1 MKKNRLLVVFAALLN
16 VLGMWADG
24 ANLKLHF
31 NFENATGGNVKEVI
45 SGGNIVGTLM
55 NNAKV
60 ETMGK
65 YHVLNLGSENGYF
78 DMGEGTGKVLAGC
91 SDFSISMYYY
101 VNATQDITG
110 LGNFLFTFSN
120 NPACTQTEGCYYFYT
135 LNTQRVGSSAAGYG
149 SEKSVNA
156 TQVSP
161 KGNWVNVVYVQKGT
175 EGTLYVNGQKKA
187 SATSN
192 KISEIF
198 GTEAPKYN
206 WIGRSPFDNDVYLK
220 NTKVADIRIYDG
232 ALTGSEV
239 TQLALAADDYDNEF
253 RHGTQGNLTTLNT
266 TLKEA
271 STLINGD
278 ISIYTADA
286 VAMLSDTYEL
296 IKAKSEK
303 ETLSQFVIDEYVADL
318 KAAIQN
324 VKATQGMIF
333 TDTELMPAY
342 DSSRGFRHPGGLHT
356 NADFE
361 RIKAQLAAGNEKVTK
376 AYNILKNAE
385 FAQPTCATWP
395 VETIIRGGSSG
406 QNYINAARGATIAYQ
421 NALRWKIEGNEACAK
436 HAVDVLMAWAN
447 TCKGIGG
454 DSNFALA
461 GGLYGY
467 EFAQA
472 AELMRDYEG
481 WKAKDFETFKR
492 WMLDLW
498 YPTIMR
504 FQRSRND
511 TWRNWRYDATHGG
524 QRPGHYWSNWG
535 LCNTLALM
543 SVGILCNDVF
553 IYNQAMSYYKYDQ
566 AELAKANYPWPWA
579 PENTE
584 TDKYNGGLNE
594 YIDNLVPHVAEY
606 AGETGAYGKVG
617 QMQETGRDQGHAQ
630 MAAGLAV
637 DICQTAW
644 NQGDDLYS
652 YHDNRIA
659 AGLEF
664 QAAYNFDGRDDLPW
678 VNYHY
683 TDCHSAWHQAWVQ
696 GGPNGG
702 SRGEM
707 RPYWARVI
715 GHYEGVKGVK
725 MPFSEIALEKMGIDG
740 GPTGAVS
747 GPYDHM
753 GYSVLTCTYD
763 GIADEQHRPTL
774 LTPKM
779 EYDGKI
785 IDHNELGGL
794 ENNYIINVNTALPK
808 GKTVKLMPQL
818 PEGVVDTGNWSWNT
832 GETTKDITV
841 TTDKSFIYRAT
852 YTNENGIKS
861 EQMFSIAVNADCT
874 PTTISSSIY
883 CNDTWVGATEAVVP
897 CGSNVTLNVAGASGW
912 GDGKWSTGQ
921 TGTSITLS
929 SLISDK
935 EIKGQFINQ
944 GGLAQTITFRI
955 HVKGLQPCALLNNR
969 LVSDSLDL
977 IVNQGDALV
986 LYANAPENI
995 VNVKYTWSN
1004 GTEGKYLDLTEG
1016 LTSGDYT
1023 LYITGENFDQ
1033 KLTYHVMVMNENY
1046 VVLEAG
1052 KYAIYDVE
1060 NDAYLTYKNQGETMP
1075 SFTPLVKEDGHYD
1088 ASQVWIAEVKGATTK
1103 TPKYNFSC
1111 LIGGNTPYLNAT
1123 KMAKKAYFPY
1133 YIRGLIGSDHVAVR
1147 TLTKEEYWKAN
1158 ENGVLET
1165 KGTAGLTQFPFVFI
1179 PVKDEELPTGI
1190 TNIGVSEKGEN
1201 INTQY
1206 YTVSGVQ
1213 TNGKTKGVYIQKST
1227 DNTGKVIIKKVIK
1240 R

>member
-1 MKKNRLLVVFAALLN
+1 MKRFRLLLMFVALLN
-16 VLGMWADG
+16 ALGIWAEE

-31 NFENATGGNVKEVI
+31 NFENATGNAVPEAV
-45 SGGNIVGTLM
+45 SGGTLKGTLQ

-60 ETMGK
+60 EKMGK
-65 YHVLNLGSENGYF
+65 YHVLNLGSANGYF
-78 DMGEGTGKVLAGC
+78 DMGAGAGKVIAGC
-91 SDFSISMYYY
+91 TNFTISMYYY
-101 VNATQDITG
+101 VNANQDISG
-110 LGNFLFTFSN
+110 LGNFLFTFS
-120 NPACTQTEGCYYFYT
+120 TQETCSSDAGCYYFYA
-135 LNTQRVGSSAAGYG
+135 LNTQRFAASQAGYG
-149 SEKSVNA
+149 SESSVNA
-156 TQVSP
+156 NVVSA
-161 KGNWVNVVYVQKGT
+161 KGRWVSVVYVLDGSN
-175 EGTLYVNGQKKA
+175 GTLYVDGQKMLTAPMPKGNE
-187 SATSN
+187 TFSN
-192 KISEIF
+192 
-198 GTEAPKYN
+198 TAPVYN
-206 WIGRSPFDNDVYLK
+206 WIGRSPFAGDAYLA
-220 NTKVADIRIYDG
+220 NTKVADIRIYDK
-232 ALTGSEV
+232 ALTGGEV
-239 TQLALAADDYDNEF
+239 TRLALTADDYDNEF
-253 RHGTQGNLTTLNT
+253 RHGTQGDLTKLNT
-266 TLKEA
+266 TLEEA
-271 STLINGD
+271 STIIKGD

-286 VAMLSDTYEL
+286 VAILSDTYEF

-303 ETLSQFVIDEYVADL
+303 ETLSQFMIDEYVEVL
-318 KAAIQN
+318 KTTIQN
-324 VKATQGMIF
+324 VKATEGLVF

-342 DSSRGFRHPGGLHT
+342 DSNRGFRHPGGLHT

-395 VETIIRGGSSG
+395 VETIIRGGGSG

-511 TWRNWRYDATHGG
+511 TWRNWRYDASHGG

-543 SVGILCNDVF
+543 SVGILCDDVF

-664 QAAYNFDGRDDLPW
+664 HAAYNFDGREDLPW

-696 GGPNGG
+696 EGPNGG
-702 SRGEM
+702 SRGEI

-818 PEGVVDTGNWSWNT
+818 PEGVVDTGKWNWNT

-841 TTDKSFIYRAT
+841 TTDKSFIYRAI

-874 PTTISSSIY
+874 PTTVSSSIY
-883 CNDTWVGATEAVVP
+883 CNDTWVGTTEATVP
-897 CGSNVTLNVAGASGW
+897 CGSNVTLNIAGASGW

-969 LVSDSLDL
+969 LVTDSLSL
-977 IVNQGDALV
+977 TANSNDALV
-986 LYANAPENI
+986 LYAKVPSTI
-995 VNVKYTWSN
+995 VNAKYEWSN
-1004 GTEGKYLDLTEG
+1004 GCTSKYLDLGEG
-1016 LTSGDYT
+1016 LESGDYT
-1023 LYITGENFDQ
+1023 LRVTGEGFDESM
-1033 KLTYHVMVMNENY
+1033 TFHVMVIDEKFVN
-1046 VVLEAG
+1046 LSAG
-1052 KYAIYDVE
+1052 NYAIHDWE
-1060 NDAYLTYKNQGETMP
+1060 NDTYLTYEEGMTMP
-1075 SFTPLVKEDGHYD
+1075 KFESLKGEIDKYD
-1088 ASQVWIAEVKGATTK
+1088 NTQVWKVEPKVSSAYV
-1103 TPKYNFSC
+1103 KYNFIS
-1111 LIGGNTPYLNAT
+1111 LVGGSSPYLNAT
-1123 KMAKKAYFPY
+1123 KMQAKAYLPF
-1133 YIRGLIGSDHVAVR
+1133 YIRGLIGSNHVAIR
-1147 TLTKEEYWKAN
+1147 TLKKEEYWKVN
-1158 ENGVLET
+1158 EQGELNT
-1165 KGTAGLTQFPFVFI
+1165 KGQSGLSVFPFEFI
-1179 PVKDEELPTGI
+1179 PVKEGQI
-1190 TNIGVSEKGEN
+1190 TNGIQDVMDDMNAENVEYFTVAGV
-1201 INTQY
+1201 
-1206 YTVSGVQ
+1206 
-1213 TNGKTKGVYIQKST
+1213 KTDAKAPGVYLKKYTTRS
-1227 DNTGKVIIKKVIK
+1227 GKVVTKKYSK
-1240 R
+1240 

>member
-1 MKKNRLLVVFAALLN
+1 MKRFRLLLMFVALLN
-16 VLGMWADG
+16 ALGIWAEE

-31 NFENATGGNVKEVI
+31 NFENATGNAVPEAV
-45 SGGNIVGTLM
+45 SGGTLKGTLQ

-60 ETMGK
+60 EKMGK
-65 YHVLNLGSENGYF
+65 YHVLNLGSANGYF
-78 DMGEGTGKVLAGC
+78 DMGAGAGKVMAEC
-91 SDFSISMYYY
+91 TNFTISMYYY
-101 VNATQDITG
+101 VNASQDISG
-110 LGNFLFTFSN
+110 LGNFLFTFS
-120 NPACTQTEGCYYFYT
+120 TQETCSSDAGCYYFYA
-135 LNTQRVGSSAAGYG
+135 LNTQRFAASQAGYG
-149 SEKSVNA
+149 SESSVNA
-156 TQVSP
+156 NVVSA
-161 KGNWVNVVYVQKGT
+161 KGRWVSVVYVLDGSN
-175 EGTLYVNGQKKA
+175 GTLYVDGQKMLTAPMPKGNE
-187 SATSN
+187 TFSN
-192 KISEIF
+192 
-198 GTEAPKYN
+198 TAPVYN
-206 WIGRSPFDNDVYLK
+206 WIGRSPFAGDAYLA
-220 NTKVADIRIYDG
+220 NTKVADIRIYDK
-232 ALTGSEV
+232 ALTGGEV
-239 TQLALAADDYDNEF
+239 TRLALTADDYDNEF
-253 RHGTQGNLTTLNT
+253 RHGTQGDLTKLNT
-266 TLKEA
+266 TLEEA
-271 STLINGD
+271 STIIKGD

-286 VAMLSDTYEL
+286 VAILSDTYEF

-303 ETLSQFVIDEYVADL
+303 ETLSQFMIDEYVEVL
-318 KAAIQN
+318 KTTIQN
-324 VKATQGMIF
+324 VKATEGLVF

-342 DSSRGFRHPGGLHT
+342 DSNRGFRHPGGLHT

-395 VETIIRGGSSG
+395 VETIIRGGGSG

-511 TWRNWRYDATHGG
+511 TWRNWRYDASHGG

-543 SVGILCNDVF
+543 SVGILCDDVF

-664 QAAYNFDGRDDLPW
+664 QAAYNFDGREDLPW
-678 VNYHY
+678 ANYHY

-696 GGPNGG
+696 EGPNGG
-702 SRGEM
+702 SRGEI

-763 GIADEQHRPTL
+763 GLADEQHRPTL

-818 PEGVVDTGNWSWNT
+818 PEGVVDTGKWNWNT
-832 GETTKDITV
+832 GETTKDITI
-841 TTDKSFIYRAT
+841 TTDKSFIYRAI

-874 PTTISSSIY
+874 PTTVSSSIY
-883 CNDTWVGATEAVVP
+883 SNDIWVGTTEATVP

-969 LVSDSLDL
+969 LVTDSLSL
-977 IVNQGDALV
+977 MANSNDALV
-986 LYANAPENI
+986 LYAKVPSTI
-995 VNVKYTWSN
+995 VNAKYEWSN
-1004 GTEGKYLDLTEG
+1004 GCTSKYLDLGEG
-1016 LTSGDYT
+1016 LESGDYT
-1023 LYITGENFDQ
+1023 LRVTGEGYDVSMTF
-1033 KLTYHVMVMNENY
+1033 HVLVIDEKFVN
-1046 VVLEAG
+1046 LSAG
-1052 KYAIYDVE
+1052 NYAIHNWE
-1060 NDAYLTYKNQGETMP
+1060 NDTYLTYEEGMTMP
-1075 SFTPLVKEDGHYD
+1075 KFESLKGEIDKYD
-1088 ASQVWIAEVKGATTK
+1088 NTQVWKVEPKVSSAYV
-1103 TPKYNFSC
+1103 KYNFIS
-1111 LIGGNTPYLNAT
+1111 LVGGSTPYLNAT
-1123 KMAKKAYFPY
+1123 KMQAKAYQPF
-1133 YIRGLIGSDHVAVR
+1133 YIRGLIGSNHVAIR
-1147 TLTKEEYWKAN
+1147 TLKKEEYWKVN
-1158 ENGVLET
+1158 EQGELNT
-1165 KGTAGLTQFPFVFI
+1165 KGQSGLSVFPFEFI
-1179 PVKDEELPTGI
+1179 PVKDGQI
-1190 TNIGVSEKGEN
+1190 TNGIQDVMDDMNAENVEYFTVAGV
-1201 INTQY
+1201 
-1206 YTVSGVQ
+1206 
-1213 TNGKTKGVYIQKST
+1213 KTDAKAPGVYLKKYTTRS
-1227 DNTGKVIIKKVIK
+1227 GKVITKKYSK
-1240 R
+1240 

>member
-1 MKKNRLLVVFAALLN
+1 MKRFRLLLMFVALLN
-16 VLGMWADG
+16 ALGIWAEE

-31 NFENATGGNVKEVI
+31 NFENATGNAVPEAV
-45 SGGNIVGTLM
+45 SGGTLKGTLQ

-60 ETMGK
+60 EKMGK
-65 YHVLNLGSENGYF
+65 YHVLNLGSANGYF
-78 DMGEGTGKVLAGC
+78 DMGAGAGKVMAGC
-91 SDFSISMYYY
+91 TNFTISMYYY
-101 VNATQDITG
+101 VNANQNISG
-110 LGNFLFTFSN
+110 LGNFLFTFS
-120 NPACTQTEGCYYFYT
+120 TQETCSSSAGCYYFYA
-135 LNTQRVGSSAAGYG
+135 LNTQRFAASQAGYG
-149 SEKSVNA
+149 SESSVNA
-156 TQVSP
+156 NVVSA
-161 KGNWVNVVYVQKGT
+161 KGRWVSVVYVLDGNN
-175 EGTLYVNGQKKA
+175 GTLYVDGQKML
-187 SATSN
+187 T
-192 KISEIF
+192 
-198 GTEAPKYN
+198 APMPKGNETFSDTAPVYN
-206 WIGRSPFDNDVYLK
+206 WIGRSPFAGDAYLA
-220 NTKVADIRIYDG
+220 NTKVADIRIYDK
-232 ALTGSEV
+232 ALTGGEV
-239 TQLALAADDYDNEF
+239 TRLALTADDYDNEF
-253 RHGTQGNLTTLNT
+253 RHGTQGDLTKLNT
-266 TLKEA
+266 TLEEA
-271 STLINGD
+271 STIIKGD

-286 VAMLSDTYEL
+286 VAILSDTYEF

-303 ETLSQFVIDEYVADL
+303 ETLSQFMIDEYVEVL
-318 KAAIQN
+318 KTTIQN
-324 VKATQGMIF
+324 VKATEGLVF

-342 DSSRGFRHPGGLHT
+342 DSNRGFRHPGGLHT

-395 VETIIRGGSSG
+395 VETIIRGGGSG

-511 TWRNWRYDATHGG
+511 TWRNWRYDASHGG

-543 SVGILCNDVF
+543 SVGILCDDVF

-664 QAAYNFDGRDDLPW
+664 QAAYNFDGREDLPW
-678 VNYHY
+678 ANYHY

-696 GGPNGG
+696 EGPNGG
-702 SRGEM
+702 SRGEI

-818 PEGVVDTGNWSWNT
+818 PEGVVDTGKWNWNT

-841 TTDKSFIYRAT
+841 TTDKSFIYRAI

-874 PTTISSSIY
+874 PTTVSSSIY
-883 CNDTWVGATEAVVP
+883 SNDTWVGTTEATVP

-935 EIKGQFINQ
+935 EIKGQFITQ

-969 LVSDSLDL
+969 LVTDSLSL
-977 IVNQGDALV
+977 MANSNDALV
-986 LYANAPENI
+986 LYAKVPSTI
-995 VNVKYTWSN
+995 VNAKYEWSN
-1004 GTEGKYLDLTEG
+1004 GCTSKYLDLGEG
-1016 LTSGDYT
+1016 LKSGDYT
-1023 LYITGENFDQ
+1023 LRVIGEGFDESM
-1033 KLTYHVMVMNENY
+1033 TFHVLVIDEKFVN
-1046 VVLEAG
+1046 LSAG
-1052 KYAIYDVE
+1052 NYAIHDWE
-1060 NDAYLTYKNQGETMP
+1060 NDTYLTYEEGMTMP
-1075 SFTPLVKEDGHYD
+1075 KFESLKGEIDKYD
-1088 ASQVWIAEVKGATTK
+1088 NTQVWKVEPKVSSAYV
-1103 TPKYNFSC
+1103 KYNFIS
-1111 LIGGNTPYLNAT
+1111 LVGGSTPYLNAT
-1123 KMAKKAYFPY
+1123 KMQAKAYQPF
-1133 YIRGLIGSDHVAVR
+1133 YIRGLIGSNHVAIR
-1147 TLTKEEYWKAN
+1147 TLKKEEYWKVN
-1158 ENGVLET
+1158 EQGELNT
-1165 KGTAGLTQFPFVFI
+1165 KGQSGLSVFPFEFI
-1179 PVKDEELPTGI
+1179 PVKEGQI
-1190 TNIGVSEKGEN
+1190 TNGIQDVMDDMNAENVEYFTVAGV
-1201 INTQY
+1201 
-1206 YTVSGVQ
+1206 
-1213 TNGKTKGVYIQKST
+1213 KTDAKAPGVYLKKYTTRS
-1227 DNTGKVIIKKVIK
+1227 GKVITKKYSK
-1240 R
+1240 

>member
-1 MKKNRLLVVFAALLN
+1 MKRFRLLLMFVALLN
-16 VLGMWADG
+16 ALGIWAEE

-31 NFENATGGNVKEVI
+31 NFENATGNAVPEAV
-45 SGGNIVGTLM
+45 SGGTLKGTLQ

-60 ETMGK
+60 EKMGK
-65 YHVLNLGSENGYF
+65 YHVLNLGSANGYF
-78 DMGEGTGKVLAGC
+78 DMGAGAGKVMAGC
-91 SDFSISMYYY
+91 TNFTISMYYY
-101 VNATQDITG
+101 VNANQNISG
-110 LGNFLFTFSN
+110 LGNFLFTFS
-120 NPACTQTEGCYYFYT
+120 TQETCSSDAGCYYFYA
-135 LNTQRVGSSAAGYG
+135 LNSQRFAASQAGYG
-149 SEKSVNA
+149 SESSVNA
-156 TQVSP
+156 NVVSA
-161 KGNWVNVVYVQKGT
+161 KGRWVSVVYVQDGSN
-175 EGTLYVNGQKKA
+175 GTLYVDGQKMLTAPMPKGNE
-187 SATSN
+187 TFSN
-192 KISEIF
+192 
-198 GTEAPKYN
+198 TAPVYN
-206 WIGRSPFDNDVYLK
+206 WIGRSPFAGDAYLA
-220 NTKVADIRIYDG
+220 NTMVADIRIYDK
-232 ALTGSEV
+232 ALTGGEV
-239 TQLALAADDYDNEF
+239 TRLALTADDYDNEF
-253 RHGTQGNLTTLNT
+253 RHGTQGDLTKLNT
-266 TLKEA
+266 TLEEA
-271 STLINGD
+271 STIIKGD

-286 VAMLSDTYEL
+286 VAILSDTYEF

-303 ETLSQFVIDEYVADL
+303 ETLSQFMIDEYVEVL
-318 KAAIQN
+318 KTTIQN
-324 VKATQGMIF
+324 VKATEGLVF

-342 DSSRGFRHPGGLHT
+342 DSNRGFRHPGGLHT

-395 VETIIRGGSSG
+395 VETIIRGGGSG

-447 TCKGIGG
+447 ICKGIGG

-511 TWRNWRYDATHGG
+511 TWRNWRYDASHGG

-543 SVGILCNDVF
+543 SVGILCDDVF

-566 AELAKANYPWPWA
+566 AELAKANYPWPWV

-664 QAAYNFDGRDDLPW
+664 QAAYNFDGREDLPW
-678 VNYHY
+678 ANYHY

-696 GGPNGG
+696 EGPNGG
-702 SRGEM
+702 SRGEI

-818 PEGVVDTGNWSWNT
+818 PEGVVDTGKWNWNT

-841 TTDKSFIYRAT
+841 TTDKSFIYRAI

-874 PTTISSSIY
+874 PTTVSSSIY
-883 CNDTWVGATEAVVP
+883 SNDTWVGTTEATVP

-969 LVSDSLDL
+969 LVTDSLSL
-977 IVNQGDALV
+977 TANSNDALV
-986 LYANAPENI
+986 LYAKVPSTI
-995 VNVKYTWSN
+995 VNAKYEWSN
-1004 GTEGKYLDLTEG
+1004 GCTSKYLDLGEG
-1016 LTSGDYT
+1016 LESGDYT
-1023 LYITGENFDQ
+1023 LRVTGEGFDESM
-1033 KLTYHVMVMNENY
+1033 TFHVLVIDEKFVN
-1046 VVLEAG
+1046 LSAG
-1052 KYAIYDVE
+1052 NYAIHDWE
-1060 NDAYLTYKNQGETMP
+1060 NDTYLTYEEGMTMP
-1075 SFTPLVKEDGHYD
+1075 KFESLKGEIDKYD
-1088 ASQVWIAEVKGATTK
+1088 NTQVWKVEPKVSSAYV
-1103 TPKYNFSC
+1103 KYNFIS
-1111 LIGGNTPYLNAT
+1111 LLGGSTPYLNAT
-1123 KMAKKAYFPY
+1123 KMQAKAYQPF
-1133 YIRGLIGSDHVAVR
+1133 YIRGLIGSNHVAIR
-1147 TLTKEEYWKAN
+1147 TLKKEEYWKVN
-1158 ENGVLET
+1158 EQGELNT
-1165 KGTAGLTQFPFVFI
+1165 KGQSGLSVFPFEFI
-1179 PVKDEELPTGI
+1179 PVKEGQI
-1190 TNIGVSEKGEN
+1190 TNGIQDVMDDMNAENVEYFTVAGV
-1201 INTQY
+1201 
-1206 YTVSGVQ
+1206 
-1213 TNGKTKGVYIQKST
+1213 KTDAKAPGVYLKKYTTRS
-1227 DNTGKVIIKKVIK
+1227 GKVVTKKYSK
-1240 R
+1240 

>member
-1 MKKNRLLVVFAALLN
+1 MKRFRLLLMFVALLN
-16 VLGMWADG
+16 ALGIWAEE

-31 NFENATGGNVKEVI
+31 NFENATGNAVPEAV
-45 SGGNIVGTLM
+45 SGETLKGTLQ

-60 ETMGK
+60 EKMGK
-65 YHVLNLGSENGYF
+65 YHVLNLGSANGYF
-78 DMGEGTGKVLAGC
+78 DMGAGAGKVIAGC
-91 SDFSISMYYY
+91 TNFTISMYYY
-101 VNATQDITG
+101 VNANQDISG
-110 LGNFLFTFSN
+110 LGNFLFTFS
-120 NPACTQTEGCYYFYT
+120 TQETCSSDAGCYYFYA
-135 LNTQRVGSSAAGYG
+135 LNTQRFAASQAGYG
-149 SEKSVNA
+149 SESSVNA
-156 TQVSP
+156 
-161 KGNWVNVVYVQKGT
+161 NVVSAKGRWVSVVCVLDGNN
-175 EGTLYVNGQKKA
+175 GTLYVDGQKMLTAPMPKGNE
-187 SATSN
+187 TFSN
-192 KISEIF
+192 
-198 GTEAPKYN
+198 TAPVYN
-206 WIGRSPFDNDVYLK
+206 WIGRSPFAGDAYLA
-220 NTKVADIRIYDG
+220 NTMVADIRIYDK
-232 ALTGSEV
+232 ALTGGEV
-239 TQLALAADDYDNEF
+239 TRLALTADDYDKEF
-253 RHGTQGNLTTLNT
+253 RHGTQGDLTKLNT
-266 TLKEA
+266 TLEEA
-271 STLINGD
+271 STIIKGD

-286 VAMLSDTYEL
+286 VAILSNTYEF

-303 ETLSQFVIDEYVADL
+303 ETLSQFMIDEYVEVL
-318 KAAIQN
+318 KTTIQN
-324 VKATQGMIF
+324 VKATEGLVF

-342 DSSRGFRHPGGLHT
+342 DSNRGFRHPGGLHT

-395 VETIIRGGSSG
+395 VETIIRGGGSG

-511 TWRNWRYDATHGG
+511 TWRNWRYDASHGG

-543 SVGILCNDVF
+543 SVGILCDDVF

-566 AELAKANYPWPWA
+566 AVLAKANYPWPWA

-630 MAAGLAV
+630 MVAGLAV

-664 QAAYNFDGRDDLPW
+664 QAAYNFDGREDLPW

-696 GGPNGG
+696 EGPNGG
-702 SRGEM
+702 SRGEI

-818 PEGVVDTGNWSWNT
+818 PEGVVDTGKWNWNT

-841 TTDKSFIYRAT
+841 TTDKSFIYRAI

-874 PTTISSSIY
+874 PTTVSSSIY
-883 CNDTWVGATEAVVP
+883 CNDTWVGTTEATVP
-897 CGSNVTLNVAGASGW
+897 CGSNVTLNIAGASGW

-969 LVSDSLDL
+969 LVTDSLSL
-977 IVNQGDALV
+977 TANSNDALV
-986 LYANAPENI
+986 LYAKVPSTI
-995 VNVKYTWSN
+995 VNAKYEWSN
-1004 GTEGKYLDLTEG
+1004 GCTSKYLDLGEG
-1016 LTSGDYT
+1016 LESGDYT
-1023 LYITGENFDQ
+1023 LRVTGEGFDESM
-1033 KLTYHVMVMNENY
+1033 TFHVMVIDEKFVN
-1046 VVLEAG
+1046 LSAG
-1052 KYAIYDVE
+1052 NYAIHDWE
-1060 NDAYLTYKNQGETMP
+1060 NDTYLTYEEGMTMP
-1075 SFTPLVKEDGHYD
+1075 KFESLKGEIDKYD
-1088 ASQVWIAEVKGATTK
+1088 NTQVWKVEPKVSSAYV
-1103 TPKYNFSC
+1103 KYNFIS
-1111 LIGGNTPYLNAT
+1111 LVGGSSPYLNAT
-1123 KMAKKAYFPY
+1123 KMQAKAYLPF
-1133 YIRGLIGSDHVAVR
+1133 YIRGLIGSNHVAIR
-1147 TLTKEEYWKAN
+1147 TLKKEEYWKVN
-1158 ENGVLET
+1158 EQGELNT
-1165 KGTAGLTQFPFVFI
+1165 KGQSGLSVFPFEFI
-1179 PVKDEELPTGI
+1179 PVKEGQI
-1190 TNIGVSEKGEN
+1190 TNGIQDVMDDMNAENVEYFTVAGV
-1201 INTQY
+1201 
-1206 YTVSGVQ
+1206 
-1213 TNGKTKGVYIQKST
+1213 KTDAKAPGVYLKKYTTRS
-1227 DNTGKVIIKKVIK
+1227 GKVVTKKYSK
-1240 R
+1240 

>member
-1 MKKNRLLVVFAALLN
+1 MKRIRLLTTFIALLY
-16 VLGMWADG
+16 VLGINADG
-24 ANLKLHF
+24 ASLKLRF
-31 NFENATGGNVKEVI
+31 NFEDVTDGNVKESI
-45 SGGNIVGTLM
+45 SKGSIVGSLK
-55 NNAKV
+55 NNAQV

-65 YHVLNLGSENGYF
+65 YHVLNLGSTNGYF
-78 DMGEGTGKVLAGC
+78 DMGEETGKVLAGC
-91 SDFSISMYYY
+91 NDFSISMYYY
-101 VNATQDITG
+101 VNANQDITG

-120 NPACTQTEGCYYFYT
+120 QEVCSQTEGKYYFYT
-135 LNTQRVGSSAAGYG
+135 LNTQRLGSSTAGYG
-149 SEKSVNA
+149 SEKSVNTERA
-156 TQVSP
+156 SL
-161 KGNWVNVVYVQKGT
+161 KGNWVNIIYVQKGA
-175 EGTLYVNGQKKA
+175 EGYLYVNGVKT
-187 SATSN
+187 ATATN
-192 KISEIF
+192 NTISDVF

-206 WIGRSPFDNDVYLK
+206 WIGRSPFANDVYLG
-220 NTKVADIRIYDG
+220 NTKVADICIYDG

-239 TQLALAADDYDNEF
+239 TKLAINADDYENEF
-253 RHGTQGNLTTLNT
+253 RHGIEGDLTKLNETLQEAANL
-266 TLKEA
+266 LK
-271 STLINGD
+271 GD

-286 VAMLSDTYEL
+286 IAMLSDTYEL
-296 IKAKSEK
+296 IKEKSEK
-303 ETLSQFVIDEYVADL
+303 EVLSQFIIDEYNNDL
-318 KAAIQN
+318 KTAIQN
-324 VKATQGMIF
+324 VLTTKGLVF
-333 TDTELMPAY
+333 EDTELMPAY
-342 DSSRGFRHPGGLHT
+342 DSNRGFRHPGGLHT

-361 RIKAQLAAGNEKVTK
+361 RIKAQLAAGNEKVTA

-385 FAQPTCATWP
+385 FAQPTTATWP
-395 VETIIRGGSSG
+395 VETIIRGGNSG

-436 HAVDVLMAWAN
+436 HAVSVLMAWAN

-481 WKAKDFETFKR
+481 WKTKDFEKFKR

-511 TWRNWRYDATHGG
+511 TWRNWRYDASHGG

-543 SVGILCNDVF
+543 SVGILCDDVF

-566 AELAKANYPWPWA
+566 AELAKSNYPWPWA

-594 YIDNLVPHVAEY
+594 YIDNLVPNVAEY
-606 AGETGAYGKVG
+606 ADETGAYGKVG

-664 QAAYNFDGRDDLPW
+664 QAAYNFDNRDDLPW
-678 VNYHY
+678 ANYHY

-702 SRGEM
+702 SRGEI

-740 GPTGAVS
+740 GPSGGTSGA
-747 GPYDHM
+747 YDHM

-763 GIADEQHRPTL
+763 AIADEQHKPTL

-785 IDHNELGGL
+785 IAHNELGGL
-794 ENNYIINVNTALPK
+794 ENNYVINVNTALPH
-808 GKTVKLMPQL
+808 GKIVKLMPQL
-818 PEGVVDTGNWSWNT
+818 PDGTTDSGNWQWNT

-841 TTDKSFIYRAT
+841 TTDKSYIYRAT

-874 PTTISSSIY
+874 PTTTNSSIY
-883 CNDTWVGATEAVVP
+883 CNGVWVGEKEATVA
-897 CGSNVTLNVAGASGW
+897 CGSDVTLNIGGASGW
-912 GDGKWSTGQ
+912 GEGKWSTGQ

-929 SLISDK
+929 SITSER

-944 GGLAQTITFRI
+944 GGLAQTVTFRI
-955 HVKGLQPCALLNNR
+955 HVKGLEPYAILNNR
-969 LVSDSLDL
+969 LISDSLD
-977 IVNQGDALV
+977 IIAKQGDNLV

-995 VNVKYTWSN
+995 VNAKYSWGN
-1004 GTEGKYLDLTEG
+1004 GCNSKYLNLGEG
-1016 LTSGDYT
+1016 LTTGDYT
-1023 LYITGENFDQ
+1023 LHITGENFEQ
-1033 KLTYHVMVMNENY
+1033 SLTYHVSVIDENY
-1046 VVLEAG
+1046 VNIPAG
-1052 KYAIYDVE
+1052 NYAIYDVAT
-1060 NDAYLTYKNQGETMP
+1060 DTYLTCENEDAKFTSLKSEEGKYET
-1075 SFTPLVKEDGHYD
+1075 T
-1088 ASQVWIAEVKGATTK
+1088 QVWKLDPKARGTNI
-1103 TPKYNFSC
+1103 KYNFIS
-1111 LIGGNTPYLNAT
+1111 LAGGEKTYLAVT
-1123 KMAKKAYFPY
+1123 SKMASKTYYPY
-1133 YIRGLIGSDHVAVR
+1133 YIRGLIGSNHVAIGSSS
-1147 TLTKEEYWKAN
+1147 KEEYWDVN
-1158 ENGVLET
+1158 ENGVLNA
-1165 KGTAGLTQFPFVFI
+1165 KGHIGLTEFPLVII
-1179 PVKDEELPTGI
+1179 PVKDENIVTGI
-1190 TNIGVSEKGEN
+1190 SQKESEKDITNTEYYN
-1201 INTQY
+1201 IA
-1206 YTVSGVQ
+1206 GL
-1213 TNGKTKGVYIQKST
+1213 KTSKVTDIYLQKTT
-1227 DNTGKVIIKKVIK
+1227 DSTGKVIVKKLIK

>member
-1 MKKNRLLVVFAALLN
+1 MKRFRLLLMFVALLN
-16 VLGMWADG
+16 ALGIWAEE

-31 NFENATGGNVKEVI
+31 NFENATGNAVPEAV
-45 SGGNIVGTLM
+45 SGGTLKGTLQ

-60 ETMGK
+60 EKMGK
-65 YHVLNLGSENGYF
+65 YHVLNLGSANGYF
-78 DMGEGTGKVLAGC
+78 DMGAGAGKVIAGC
-91 SDFSISMYYY
+91 TNFTISMYYY
-101 VNATQDITG
+101 VNANQDISG
-110 LGNFLFTFSN
+110 LGNFLFTFS
-120 NPACTQTEGCYYFYT
+120 TQETCSSDAGCYYFYA
-135 LNTQRVGSSAAGYG
+135 LNSQRFAASQAGYG
-149 SEKSVNA
+149 SESSVNA
-156 TQVSP
+156 NVVSA
-161 KGNWVNVVYVQKGT
+161 KGRWVSVVYVLDGSN
-175 EGTLYVNGQKKA
+175 GTLYVDGQKMLTAPMPKGNE
-187 SATSN
+187 TFSN
-192 KISEIF
+192 
-198 GTEAPKYN
+198 TAPVYN
-206 WIGRSPFDNDVYLK
+206 WIGRSPFAGDAYLA
-220 NTKVADIRIYDG
+220 NTKVADIRIYDK
-232 ALTGSEV
+232 ALTGGEV
-239 TQLALAADDYDNEF
+239 TRLALTADDYDNEF
-253 RHGTQGNLTTLNT
+253 RHGTQGDLTKLNT
-266 TLKEA
+266 TLEEA
-271 STLINGD
+271 STIIKGD

-286 VAMLSDTYEL
+286 VAILSDTYEF

-303 ETLSQFVIDEYVADL
+303 ETLSQFMIDEYVEVL
-318 KAAIQN
+318 KTTIQN
-324 VKATQGMIF
+324 VKATEGLVF

-342 DSSRGFRHPGGLHT
+342 DSNRGFRHPGGLHT

-395 VETIIRGGSSG
+395 VETIIRGGGSG

-447 TCKGIGG
+447 ICKGIGG

-511 TWRNWRYDATHGG
+511 TWRNWRYDASHGG

-543 SVGILCNDVF
+543 SVGILCDDVF

-664 QAAYNFDGRDDLPW
+664 QAAYNFDGREDLPW
-678 VNYHY
+678 ANYHY

-696 GGPNGG
+696 EGPNGG
-702 SRGEM
+702 SRGEI

-818 PEGVVDTGNWSWNT
+818 PEGVVDTGKWNWNT

-841 TTDKSFIYRAT
+841 TTDKSFIYRAI

-874 PTTISSSIY
+874 PTTVSSSIY
-883 CNDTWVGATEAVVP
+883 SNDIWVGTTEATVP

-969 LVSDSLDL
+969 LVTDSLSL
-977 IVNQGDALV
+977 TANSNDALV
-986 LYANAPENI
+986 LYAKVPSTI
-995 VNVKYTWSN
+995 VNAKYEWSN
-1004 GTEGKYLDLTEG
+1004 GCTSKYLDLGEG
-1016 LTSGDYT
+1016 LESGDYT
-1023 LYITGENFDQ
+1023 LRVTGEGFDESM
-1033 KLTYHVMVMNENY
+1033 TFHVLVIDEKFVN
-1046 VVLEAG
+1046 LSAG
-1052 KYAIYDVE
+1052 NYAIHDWE
-1060 NDAYLTYKNQGETMP
+1060 NDTYLTYEEGMTMP
-1075 SFTPLVKEDGHYD
+1075 KFESLKGEIDKYD
-1088 ASQVWIAEVKGATTK
+1088 NTQVWKVEPKVSSAYV
-1103 TPKYNFSC
+1103 KYNFIS
-1111 LIGGNTPYLNAT
+1111 LVGGSTPYLNAT
-1123 KMAKKAYFPY
+1123 KMQAKAYQPF
-1133 YIRGLIGSDHVAVR
+1133 YIRGLIGSNHVAIR
-1147 TLTKEEYWKAN
+1147 TLKKEEYWKVSEQGELN
-1158 ENGVLET
+1158 T
-1165 KGTAGLTQFPFVFI
+1165 KGQSGLSVFPFEFI
-1179 PVKDEELPTGI
+1179 PVKDGQI
-1190 TNIGVSEKGEN
+1190 TNGIQDVMDDMNAENVEYFTVAGV
-1201 INTQY
+1201 
-1206 YTVSGVQ
+1206 
-1213 TNGKTKGVYIQKST
+1213 KTDAKAPGVYLKKYTTRS
-1227 DNTGKVIIKKVIK
+1227 GKVVTKKYSK
-1240 R
+1240 

>member
-1 MKKNRLLVVFAALLN
+1 MKRFRLLLMFVALLN
-16 VLGMWADG
+16 ALGIWAEE

-31 NFENATGGNVKEVI
+31 NFENATGNAVPEAV
-45 SGGNIVGTLM
+45 SGGTLKGTLQ

-60 ETMGK
+60 EKMGK
-65 YHVLNLGSENGYF
+65 YHVLNLGSANGYF
-78 DMGEGTGKVLAGC
+78 DMGAGAGKVIAGC
-91 SDFSISMYYY
+91 TNFTISMYYY
-101 VNATQDITG
+101 VNANQDISG
-110 LGNFLFTFSN
+110 LGNFLFTFS
-120 NPACTQTEGCYYFYT
+120 TQETCSSDAGCYYFYA
-135 LNTQRVGSSAAGYG
+135 LNTQRFAASQAGYG
-149 SEKSVNA
+149 SESSVNA
-156 TQVSP
+156 NVVSA
-161 KGNWVNVVYVQKGT
+161 KGRWVSVVYVLDGNN
-175 EGTLYVNGQKKA
+175 GTLYVDGQKMLTAPMPKGNE
-187 SATSN
+187 TFSN
-192 KISEIF
+192 
-198 GTEAPKYN
+198 TAPVYN
-206 WIGRSPFDNDVYLK
+206 WIGRSPFAGDVYLA
-220 NTKVADIRIYDG
+220 NTKVADIRIYDK
-232 ALTGSEV
+232 ALTGGEV
-239 TQLALAADDYDNEF
+239 TRLALTADDYDNEF
-253 RHGTQGNLTTLNT
+253 RHGTQGDLTKLNT
-266 TLKEA
+266 TLEEA
-271 STLINGD
+271 STIIKGD

-286 VAMLSDTYEL
+286 VAILSDTYEF

-303 ETLSQFVIDEYVADL
+303 ETLSQFMIDEYVEVL
-318 KAAIQN
+318 KTTIQN
-324 VKATQGMIF
+324 VKATEGLVF

-342 DSSRGFRHPGGLHT
+342 DSNRGFRHPGGLHT

-395 VETIIRGGSSG
+395 VETIIRGGGSG

-472 AELMRDYEG
+472 AELMRDYGG

-511 TWRNWRYDATHGG
+511 TWRNWRYDASHGG

-543 SVGILCNDVF
+543 SVGILCDDVF

-664 QAAYNFDGRDDLPW
+664 QAAYNFDGREDLPW
-678 VNYHY
+678 ANYHY

-696 GGPNGG
+696 EGPNGG
-702 SRGEM
+702 SRGEI

-818 PEGVVDTGNWSWNT
+818 PEGVVDTGKWNWNT

-841 TTDKSFIYRAT
+841 TTDKSFIYRAI

-874 PTTISSSIY
+874 PTTVSSSIY
-883 CNDTWVGATEAVVP
+883 SNDTWVGTTEATVP

-969 LVSDSLDL
+969 LVTDSLSL
-977 IVNQGDALV
+977 TANSNDALV
-986 LYANAPENI
+986 LYAKVPSTI
-995 VNVKYTWSN
+995 VNAKYEWSN
-1004 GTEGKYLDLTEG
+1004 GCTSKYLDLGEG
-1016 LTSGDYT
+1016 LESGDYT
-1023 LYITGENFDQ
+1023 LRVTGEGFDESM
-1033 KLTYHVMVMNENY
+1033 TFHVLVIDEKFVN
-1046 VVLEAG
+1046 LSAG
-1052 KYAIYDVE
+1052 NYAIHDWE
-1060 NDAYLTYKNQGETMP
+1060 NDTYLTYEEGMTMP
-1075 SFTPLVKEDGHYD
+1075 KFESLKGEIDKYD
-1088 ASQVWIAEVKGATTK
+1088 NTQVWKVEPKVSSAYV
-1103 TPKYNFSC
+1103 KYNFIS
-1111 LIGGNTPYLNAT
+1111 LVGGSTPYLNAT
-1123 KMAKKAYFPY
+1123 KMQAKAYQPF
-1133 YIRGLIGSDHVAVR
+1133 YIRGLIGSNHVAIR
-1147 TLTKEEYWKAN
+1147 TLKKEEYWKVS
-1158 ENGVLET
+1158 EQGELDT
-1165 KGTAGLTQFPFVFI
+1165 KGQSGLSVFPFEFI
-1179 PVKDEELPTGI
+1179 PVKEGQI
-1190 TNIGVSEKGEN
+1190 TNGIQDVMDDMNTENVEYFTVAGV
-1201 INTQY
+1201 
-1206 YTVSGVQ
+1206 
-1213 TNGKTKGVYIQKST
+1213 KTDAKAPGVYLKKYTTRS
-1227 DNTGKVIIKKVIK
+1227 GKVVTKKYSK
-1240 R
+1240 

>member
-1 MKKNRLLVVFAALLN
+1 MKRFRLLLMFVALLN
-16 VLGMWADG
+16 ALGIWAEE

-31 NFENATGGNVKEVI
+31 NFENATGNAVPEAV
-45 SGGNIVGTLM
+45 SGGTLKGTLQ

-60 ETMGK
+60 EKMGK
-65 YHVLNLGSENGYF
+65 YHVLNLGSANGYF
-78 DMGEGTGKVLAGC
+78 DMGAGAGKVMAGC
-91 SDFSISMYYY
+91 TNFTISMYYY
-101 VNATQDITG
+101 VNANQNISG
-110 LGNFLFTFSN
+110 LGNFLFTFS
-120 NPACTQTEGCYYFYT
+120 TQETCSSSAGCYYFYT
-135 LNTQRVGSSAAGYG
+135 LNSQRFAASQAGYG

-156 TQVSP
+156 NVVSA
-161 KGNWVNVVYVQKGT
+161 KGRWVSVVYVQDGSN
-175 EGTLYVNGQKKA
+175 GTLYVDGQKMLTAPMPKGNE
-187 SATSN
+187 TFSN
-192 KISEIF
+192 
-198 GTEAPKYN
+198 TAPVYN
-206 WIGRSPFDNDVYLK
+206 WIGRSPFAGDAYLA
-220 NTKVADIRIYDG
+220 NTMVADIRIYDK
-232 ALTGSEV
+232 ALTGGEV
-239 TQLALAADDYDNEF
+239 TRLALTADDYDNEF
-253 RHGTQGNLTTLNT
+253 RHGTQGDLTKLNT
-266 TLKEA
+266 TLEEA
-271 STLINGD
+271 STIIKGD

-286 VAMLSDTYEL
+286 VAILSDTYEF

-303 ETLSQFVIDEYVADL
+303 ETLSQFMIDEYVEVL
-318 KAAIQN
+318 KTTIQN
-324 VKATQGMIF
+324 VKATEGLVF

-342 DSSRGFRHPGGLHT
+342 DSNRGFRHPGGLHT

-395 VETIIRGGSSG
+395 VENIIRGGGSG

-511 TWRNWRYDATHGG
+511 TWRNWRYDASHGG

-543 SVGILCNDVF
+543 SVGILCDDVF

-664 QAAYNFDGRDDLPW
+664 QAAYNFDGREDLPW
-678 VNYHY
+678 ANYHY

-696 GGPNGG
+696 EGPNGG
-702 SRGEM
+702 SRGEI

-774 LTPKM
+774 LTPRM

-818 PEGVVDTGNWSWNT
+818 PEGVVDTGKWNWNT

-841 TTDKSFIYRAT
+841 TTDKSFIYRAI

-874 PTTISSSIY
+874 PTTVSSSIY
-883 CNDTWVGATEAVVP
+883 SNDIWVGTTEATVP

-969 LVSDSLDL
+969 LVTDSLSL
-977 IVNQGDALV
+977 TANSNDALV
-986 LYANAPENI
+986 LYAKVPSTI
-995 VNVKYTWSN
+995 VNAKYEWSN
-1004 GTEGKYLDLTEG
+1004 GCTSKYLDLGEG
-1016 LTSGDYT
+1016 LESGDYT
-1023 LYITGENFDQ
+1023 LRVTGEGFDESM
-1033 KLTYHVMVMNENY
+1033 TFHVLVIDEKFVN
-1046 VVLEAG
+1046 LSAG
-1052 KYAIYDVE
+1052 NYAIHDWE
-1060 NDAYLTYKNQGETMP
+1060 NDTYLTYEEGMTMP
-1075 SFTPLVKEDGHYD
+1075 KFESLKGEIDKYD
-1088 ASQVWIAEVKGATTK
+1088 NTQVWKVEPKVSSAYV
-1103 TPKYNFSC
+1103 KYNFIS
-1111 LIGGNTPYLNAT
+1111 LVGGSTPYLNAT
-1123 KMAKKAYFPY
+1123 KMQAKAYQPF
-1133 YIRGLIGSDHVAVR
+1133 YIRGLIGSNHVAIR
-1147 TLTKEEYWKAN
+1147 TLKKEEYWKVN
-1158 ENGVLET
+1158 EQGELNT
-1165 KGTAGLTQFPFVFI
+1165 KGQSGLSVFPFEFI
-1179 PVKDEELPTGI
+1179 PVKEGQI
-1190 TNIGVSEKGEN
+1190 TNGIQDVMDDMNAENVEYFTVAGV
-1201 INTQY
+1201 
-1206 YTVSGVQ
+1206 
-1213 TNGKTKGVYIQKST
+1213 KTDAKAPGVYLKKYTTRS
-1227 DNTGKVIIKKVIK
+1227 GKVVTKKYSK
-1240 R
+1240 

>member
-1 MKKNRLLVVFAALLN
+1 MKRFRLLLMFVALLN
-16 VLGMWADG
+16 ALGIWAEE

-31 NFENATGGNVKEVI
+31 NFENATGNAVPEAV
-45 SGGNIVGTLM
+45 SGGTLKGTLQ

-60 ETMGK
+60 EKMGK
-65 YHVLNLGSENGYF
+65 YHVLNLGSANGYF
-78 DMGEGTGKVLAGC
+78 DMGAGAGKVMAGC
-91 SDFSISMYYY
+91 TNFTISMYYY
-101 VNATQDITG
+101 VNANQDISG
-110 LGNFLFTFSN
+110 LGNFLFTFS
-120 NPACTQTEGCYYFYT
+120 TQETCSSDAGCYYFYA
-135 LNTQRVGSSAAGYG
+135 LNTQRFAASQAGYG
-149 SEKSVNA
+149 SESSVNA
-156 TQVSP
+156 NVVSA
-161 KGNWVNVVYVQKGT
+161 KGRWVSVVYVLDGNN
-175 EGTLYVNGQKKA
+175 GTLYVDGQKMLTAPMPKGNETF
-187 SATSN
+187 SNTS
-192 KISEIF
+192 
-198 GTEAPKYN
+198 PVYN
-206 WIGRSPFDNDVYLK
+206 WIGRSPFAGDAYLA
-220 NTKVADIRIYDG
+220 NTKVADIRIYDK
-232 ALTGSEV
+232 ALTGGEV
-239 TQLALAADDYDNEF
+239 TRLALTADDYDNEF
-253 RHGTQGNLTTLNT
+253 RHGTQGDLTKLNT
-266 TLKEA
+266 TLEEA
-271 STLINGD
+271 STIIKGD

-286 VAMLSDTYEL
+286 VAILSDTYEF

-303 ETLSQFVIDEYVADL
+303 ETLSQFMIDEYVEVL
-318 KAAIQN
+318 KTTIQN
-324 VKATQGMIF
+324 VKATEGLVF

-342 DSSRGFRHPGGLHT
+342 DSNRGFRHPGGLHT

-395 VETIIRGGSSG
+395 VETIIRGGGSG

-511 TWRNWRYDATHGG
+511 TWRNWRYDASHGG

-543 SVGILCNDVF
+543 SVGILCDDVF

-652 YHDNRIA
+652 YHGNRIA

-664 QAAYNFDGRDDLPW
+664 QAAYNFDGREDLPW
-678 VNYHY
+678 ANYHY

-696 GGPNGG
+696 EGPNGG
-702 SRGEM
+702 SRGEI

-818 PEGVVDTGNWSWNT
+818 PEGVVDTGKWNWNT

-841 TTDKSFIYRAT
+841 TTDKSFIYRAI

-874 PTTISSSIY
+874 PTTVSSSIY
-883 CNDTWVGATEAVVP
+883 SNDTWVGTTEATVP

-969 LVSDSLDL
+969 LVTDSLSL
-977 IVNQGDALV
+977 MANSNDALV
-986 LYANAPENI
+986 LYAKVPSTI
-995 VNVKYTWSN
+995 VNAKYEWSN
-1004 GTEGKYLDLTEG
+1004 GCTSKYLDLGEG
-1016 LTSGDYT
+1016 LKSGDYT
-1023 LYITGENFDQ
+1023 LRVTGEGFDESM
-1033 KLTYHVMVMNENY
+1033 TFHVLVIDEKFVN
-1046 VVLEAG
+1046 LSAG
-1052 KYAIYDVE
+1052 NYAIHDWE
-1060 NDAYLTYKNQGETMP
+1060 NDTYLTYEEGMTMP
-1075 SFTPLVKEDGHYD
+1075 KFESLKGEIDKYD
-1088 ASQVWIAEVKGATTK
+1088 NTQVWKVEPKVSSAYV
-1103 TPKYNFSC
+1103 KYNFIS
-1111 LIGGNTPYLNAT
+1111 LVGGSTPYLNAT
-1123 KMAKKAYFPY
+1123 KMQAKAYQPF
-1133 YIRGLIGSDHVAVR
+1133 YIRGLIGSNHVAIR
-1147 TLTKEEYWKAN
+1147 TLKKEEYWKVN
-1158 ENGVLET
+1158 EQGELNT
-1165 KGTAGLTQFPFVFI
+1165 KGQSGLSVFPFEFI
-1179 PVKDEELPTGI
+1179 PVKEGQI
-1190 TNIGVSEKGEN
+1190 TNGIQDVMDDMNAENVEYFTVAGV
-1201 INTQY
+1201 
-1206 YTVSGVQ
+1206 
-1213 TNGKTKGVYIQKST
+1213 KTDAKAPGVYLTRS
-1227 DNTGKVIIKKVIK
+1227 GKVVTKKYSK
-1240 R
+1240 

>member
-1 MKKNRLLVVFAALLN
+1 MKRFRLLLMFVALLN
-16 VLGMWADG
+16 ALGIWAEE

-31 NFENATGGNVKEVI
+31 NFENATGNAVPEAV
-45 SGGNIVGTLM
+45 SGGTLKGTLQ

-60 ETMGK
+60 EKMGK
-65 YHVLNLGSENGYF
+65 YHVLNLGSANGYF
-78 DMGEGTGKVLAGC
+78 DMGAGAGKVIAGC
-91 SDFSISMYYY
+91 TNFTISMYYY
-101 VNATQDITG
+101 VNANQDISG
-110 LGNFLFTFSN
+110 LGNFLFTFS
-120 NPACTQTEGCYYFYT
+120 TQETCSSDAGCYYFYA
-135 LNTQRVGSSAAGYG
+135 LNTQRFAASQAGYG
-149 SEKSVNA
+149 SESSVNA
-156 TQVSP
+156 NVVSA
-161 KGNWVNVVYVQKGT
+161 KGRWVSVVYVLDGNN
-175 EGTLYVNGQKKA
+175 GTLYVDGQKMLTAPMPKGNE
-187 SATSN
+187 TFSN
-192 KISEIF
+192 
-198 GTEAPKYN
+198 TAPVYN
-206 WIGRSPFDNDVYLK
+206 WIGRSPFAGDAYLA
-220 NTKVADIRIYDG
+220 NTKVADIRIYDK
-232 ALTGSEV
+232 ALTGGEV
-239 TQLALAADDYDNEF
+239 TRLALTADDYDNEF
-253 RHGTQGNLTTLNT
+253 RHGTQGDLTKLNT
-266 TLKEA
+266 TLEEA
-271 STLINGD
+271 STIIKGD

-286 VAMLSDTYEL
+286 VAILSNTYEF

-303 ETLSQFVIDEYVADL
+303 ETLSQFMIDEYVEVL
-318 KAAIQN
+318 KTTIQN
-324 VKATQGMIF
+324 VKATEGLVF

-342 DSSRGFRHPGGLHT
+342 DSNRGFRHPGGLHT

-395 VETIIRGGSSG
+395 VETIIRGGGSG

-543 SVGILCNDVF
+543 SVGILCDDVF

-594 YIDNLVPHVAEY
+594 YIDNLVPNVAEY

-664 QAAYNFDGRDDLPW
+664 QAAYNFDGREDLPW
-678 VNYHY
+678 ANYHY

-696 GGPNGG
+696 EGPNGG
-702 SRGEM
+702 SRGEI

-818 PEGVVDTGNWSWNT
+818 PEGVVDTGKWNWNT

-841 TTDKSFIYRAT
+841 TTDKSFIYRAI

-874 PTTISSSIY
+874 PTTVSSSIY
-883 CNDTWVGATEAVVP
+883 SNDTWVGTTEATVP

-969 LVSDSLDL
+969 LVTDSLSL
-977 IVNQGDALV
+977 TANSNDALV
-986 LYANAPENI
+986 LYAKVPSTI
-995 VNVKYTWSN
+995 VNAKYEWSN
-1004 GTEGKYLDLTEG
+1004 GCTSKYLDLGEG
-1016 LTSGDYT
+1016 LESGDYT
-1023 LYITGENFDQ
+1023 LRVTGEGFDESM
-1033 KLTYHVMVMNENY
+1033 TFHVLVIDEKFVN
-1046 VVLEAG
+1046 LSAG
-1052 KYAIYDVE
+1052 NYAIHDWE
-1060 NDAYLTYKNQGETMP
+1060 NDTYLTYEEGMTMP
-1075 SFTPLVKEDGHYD
+1075 KFESLKGEIDKYD
-1088 ASQVWIAEVKGATTK
+1088 NTQVWKVEPKVSSAYV
-1103 TPKYNFSC
+1103 KYNFIS
-1111 LIGGNTPYLNAT
+1111 LVGGSTPYLNAT
-1123 KMAKKAYFPY
+1123 KMQAKAYQPF
-1133 YIRGLIGSDHVAVR
+1133 YIRGLIGSNHVAIR
-1147 TLTKEEYWKAN
+1147 TLKKEEYWKVN
-1158 ENGVLET
+1158 EQGELNT
-1165 KGTAGLTQFPFVFI
+1165 KGQSGLSVFPFEFI
-1179 PVKDEELPTGI
+1179 PVKEGQI
-1190 TNIGVSEKGEN
+1190 TNGIQDVMDDMNAENVEYFTVAGV
-1201 INTQY
+1201 
-1206 YTVSGVQ
+1206 
-1213 TNGKTKGVYIQKST
+1213 KTDAKAPGVYLKKYTTRS
-1227 DNTGKVIIKKVIK
+1227 GKVVTKKYSE
-1240 R
+1240 

>member
-1 MKKNRLLVVFAALLN
+1 MKRFRLLLMFVALLN
-16 VLGMWADG
+16 ALGIWAEE

-31 NFENATGGNVKEVI
+31 NFENATGNAVPEAV
-45 SGGNIVGTLM
+45 SGGTLKGTLQ

-60 ETMGK
+60 EKMGK
-65 YHVLNLGSENGYF
+65 YHVLNLGSANGYF
-78 DMGEGTGKVLAGC
+78 DMGAGAGKVIAGC
-91 SDFSISMYYY
+91 TNFTISMYYY
-101 VNATQDITG
+101 VNANQDISG
-110 LGNFLFTFSN
+110 LGNFLFTFS
-120 NPACTQTEGCYYFYT
+120 TQETCSSDAGCYYFYA
-135 LNTQRVGSSAAGYG
+135 LNTQRFAASQAGYG
-149 SEKSVNA
+149 SESSVNA
-156 TQVSP
+156 NVVSA
-161 KGNWVNVVYVQKGT
+161 KGRWVSVVYVLDGNN
-175 EGTLYVNGQKKA
+175 GTLYVDGQKMLTAPMPKGNE
-187 SATSN
+187 TFSN
-192 KISEIF
+192 
-198 GTEAPKYN
+198 TAPVYN
-206 WIGRSPFDNDVYLK
+206 WIGRSPFAGDAYLA
-220 NTKVADIRIYDG
+220 NTMVADIRIYDK
-232 ALTGSEV
+232 ALTGGEV
-239 TQLALAADDYDNEF
+239 TRLALTADDYDKEF
-253 RHGTQGNLTTLNT
+253 RHGTQGDLTKLNT
-266 TLKEA
+266 TLEEA
-271 STLINGD
+271 STIIKGD

-286 VAMLSDTYEL
+286 VAILSNTYEF

-303 ETLSQFVIDEYVADL
+303 ETLSQFMIDEYVEVL
-318 KAAIQN
+318 KTTIQN
-324 VKATQGMIF
+324 VKATEGLVF

-342 DSSRGFRHPGGLHT
+342 DSNRGFRHPGGLHT

-395 VETIIRGGSSG
+395 VETIIRGGGSG

-511 TWRNWRYDATHGG
+511 TWRNWRYDASHGG

-543 SVGILCNDVF
+543 SVGILCDDVF

-566 AELAKANYPWPWA
+566 AVLAKANYPWPWA

-696 GGPNGG
+696 EGPNGG
-702 SRGEM
+702 SRGEI

-818 PEGVVDTGNWSWNT
+818 PEGVVDTGKWNWNT

-841 TTDKSFIYRAT
+841 TTDKSFIYRAI

-874 PTTISSSIY
+874 PTTVSSSIY
-883 CNDTWVGATEAVVP
+883 CNDTWVGTTEATVP
-897 CGSNVTLNVAGASGW
+897 CGSNVTLNIAGASGW

-969 LVSDSLDL
+969 LVTDSLSL
-977 IVNQGDALV
+977 TANSNDALV
-986 LYANAPENI
+986 LYAKVPSTI
-995 VNVKYTWSN
+995 VNAKYEWSN
-1004 GTEGKYLDLTEG
+1004 GCTSKYLDLGEG
-1016 LTSGDYT
+1016 LESGDYT
-1023 LYITGENFDQ
+1023 LRVTGEGFDESM
-1033 KLTYHVMVMNENY
+1033 TFHVMVIDEKFVN
-1046 VVLEAG
+1046 LSAG
-1052 KYAIYDVE
+1052 NYAIHDWE
-1060 NDAYLTYKNQGETMP
+1060 NDTYLTYEEGMTMP
-1075 SFTPLVKEDGHYD
+1075 KFESLKGEIDKYD
-1088 ASQVWIAEVKGATTK
+1088 NTQVWKVEPKVSSAYV
-1103 TPKYNFSC
+1103 KYNFIS
-1111 LIGGNTPYLNAT
+1111 LVGGSSPYLNAT
-1123 KMAKKAYFPY
+1123 KMQAKAYLPF
-1133 YIRGLIGSDHVAVR
+1133 YIRGLIGSNHVAIR
-1147 TLTKEEYWKAN
+1147 TLKKEEYWKVN
-1158 ENGVLET
+1158 EQGELNT
-1165 KGTAGLTQFPFVFI
+1165 KGQSGLSVFPFEFI
-1179 PVKDEELPTGI
+1179 PVKEGQI
-1190 TNIGVSEKGEN
+1190 TNGIQDVMDDMNAENVEYFTVAGV
-1201 INTQY
+1201 
-1206 YTVSGVQ
+1206 
-1213 TNGKTKGVYIQKST
+1213 KTDAKAPGVYLKKYTTRS
-1227 DNTGKVIIKKVIK
+1227 GKVVTKKYSK
-1240 R
+1240 

>member
-1 MKKNRLLVVFAALLN
+1 MKRFRLLLMFVALLN
-16 VLGMWADG
+16 ALGIWAEE

-31 NFENATGGNVKEVI
+31 NFENATGNAVPEAV
-45 SGGNIVGTLM
+45 SGGTLKGTLQ

-60 ETMGK
+60 EKMGK
-65 YHVLNLGSENGYF
+65 YHVLNLGSANGYF
-78 DMGEGTGKVLAGC
+78 DMGAGAGKVMAGC
-91 SDFSISMYYY
+91 TNFTISMYYY
-101 VNATQDITG
+101 VNANQNISG
-110 LGNFLFTFSN
+110 LGNFLFTFS
-120 NPACTQTEGCYYFYT
+120 TQETCSSDAGCYYFYA
-135 LNTQRVGSSAAGYG
+135 LNSQRFAASQAGYG
-149 SEKSVNA
+149 SESSVNA
-156 TQVSP
+156 NVVSA
-161 KGNWVNVVYVQKGT
+161 KGRWVSVVYVLDGNN
-175 EGTLYVNGQKKA
+175 GTLYVDGQKMLTAPMPKGNE
-187 SATSN
+187 TFSN
-192 KISEIF
+192 
-198 GTEAPKYN
+198 TAPVYN
-206 WIGRSPFDNDVYLK
+206 WIGRSPFAGDAYLA
-220 NTKVADIRIYDG
+220 NTKVADIRIYDK
-232 ALTGSEV
+232 ALTGGEV
-239 TQLALAADDYDNEF
+239 TRLALTADDYDNEF
-253 RHGTQGNLTTLNT
+253 RHGTQGDLTKLNT
-266 TLKEA
+266 TLEEA
-271 STLINGD
+271 STIIKGD

-286 VAMLSDTYEL
+286 VAILSDTYEF

-303 ETLSQFVIDEYVADL
+303 ETLSQFMIDEYVEVL
-318 KAAIQN
+318 KTTIQN
-324 VKATQGMIF
+324 VKATEGLVF

-342 DSSRGFRHPGGLHT
+342 DSNRGFRHPGGLHT

-395 VETIIRGGSSG
+395 VENIIRGGGSG

-511 TWRNWRYDATHGG
+511 TWRNWRYDASHGG

-543 SVGILCNDVF
+543 SVGILCDDVF

-594 YIDNLVPHVAEY
+594 YIDNLVPNVAEY

-664 QAAYNFDGRDDLPW
+664 QAAYNFDGREDLPW
-678 VNYHY
+678 ANYHY

-696 GGPNGG
+696 EGPNGG
-702 SRGEM
+702 SRGEI

-818 PEGVVDTGNWSWNT
+818 PEGVVDTGKWNWNT

-841 TTDKSFIYRAT
+841 TTDKSFIYRAI

-874 PTTISSSIY
+874 PTTVSSSIY
-883 CNDTWVGATEAVVP
+883 SNDTWVGTTEATVP

-969 LVSDSLDL
+969 LVTDSLSL
-977 IVNQGDALV
+977 TANSNDALV
-986 LYANAPENI
+986 LYAKVPSTI
-995 VNVKYTWSN
+995 VNAKYEWSN
-1004 GTEGKYLDLTEG
+1004 GCTSKYLDLGEG
-1016 LTSGDYT
+1016 LESGDYT
-1023 LYITGENFDQ
+1023 LRVTGEGFDESM
-1033 KLTYHVMVMNENY
+1033 TFHVLVIDEKFVN
-1046 VVLEAG
+1046 LSAG
-1052 KYAIYDVE
+1052 NYAIHDWE
-1060 NDAYLTYKNQGETMP
+1060 NDTYLTYEEGMTMP
-1075 SFTPLVKEDGHYD
+1075 KFESLKGEIDKYD
-1088 ASQVWIAEVKGATTK
+1088 NTQVWKVEPKVSSAYV
-1103 TPKYNFSC
+1103 KYNFIS
-1111 LIGGNTPYLNAT
+1111 LVGGSTPYLNAT
-1123 KMAKKAYFPY
+1123 KMQAKAYLPF
-1133 YIRGLIGSDHVAVR
+1133 YIRGLIGSNHVAIR
-1147 TLTKEEYWKAN
+1147 TLNKEEYWKVN
-1158 ENGVLET
+1158 EQGELNT
-1165 KGTAGLTQFPFVFI
+1165 KGQSGLSVFPFEFI
-1179 PVKDEELPTGI
+1179 PVKDGQI
-1190 TNIGVSEKGEN
+1190 TNGIQDVMDDMNAENVEYFTVAGV
-1201 INTQY
+1201 
-1206 YTVSGVQ
+1206 
-1213 TNGKTKGVYIQKST
+1213 KTDAKAPGVYLKKYTTRS
-1227 DNTGKVIIKKVIK
+1227 GKVVTKKYSK
-1240 R
+1240 

>member
-1 MKKNRLLVVFAALLN
+1 MKRFRLLLMFVALFN
-16 VLGMWADG
+16 ALGIWAEE

-31 NFENATGGNVKEVI
+31 NFENATGNAVPEAV
-45 SGGNIVGTLM
+45 SGGTLKGTLR

-60 ETMGK
+60 EKMGK
-65 YHVLNLGSENGYF
+65 YHVLNLGSANGYF
-78 DMGEGTGKVLAGC
+78 DMGAGAGKVIAGC
-91 SDFSISMYYY
+91 TNFTISMYYY
-101 VNATQDITG
+101 VNANQDISG
-110 LGNFLFTFSN
+110 LGNFLFTFS
-120 NPACTQTEGCYYFYT
+120 TQETCSSDAGCYYFYA
-135 LNTQRVGSSAAGYG
+135 LNTQRFAASQAGYG
-149 SEKSVNA
+149 SESSVNA
-156 TQVSP
+156 NVVSA
-161 KGNWVNVVYVQKGT
+161 KGRWVSVVYVLDGSN
-175 EGTLYVNGQKKA
+175 GTLYVDGQKMLTAPMPKGNE
-187 SATSN
+187 TFSN
-192 KISEIF
+192 
-198 GTEAPKYN
+198 TAPVYN
-206 WIGRSPFDNDVYLK
+206 WIGRSPFAGDAYLA
-220 NTKVADIRIYDG
+220 NTKVADIRIYDK
-232 ALTGSEV
+232 ALTGGEV
-239 TQLALAADDYDNEF
+239 TRLALTADDYDNEF
-253 RHGTQGNLTTLNT
+253 RHGTQGDLTKLNT
-266 TLKEA
+266 TLEEA
-271 STLINGD
+271 STIIKGD

-286 VAMLSDTYEL
+286 VAILSDTYEF

-303 ETLSQFVIDEYVADL
+303 ETLSQFMIDEYVEVL
-318 KAAIQN
+318 KTTIQN
-324 VKATQGMIF
+324 VKATEGLVF

-342 DSSRGFRHPGGLHT
+342 DSNRGFRHPGGLHT

-395 VETIIRGGSSG
+395 VETIIRGGGSG

-454 DSNFALA
+454 DTNFALA

-511 TWRNWRYDATHGG
+511 TWRNWRYDANHGG

-543 SVGILCNDVF
+543 SVGILCDDVF

-664 QAAYNFDGRDDLPW
+664 QAAYNFDGREDLPW
-678 VNYHY
+678 ANYHY

-696 GGPNGG
+696 EGPNGG
-702 SRGEM
+702 SRGEI

-818 PEGVVDTGNWSWNT
+818 PEGVVDTGKWNWNT

-841 TTDKSFIYRAT
+841 TTDKSFIYRAI

-874 PTTISSSIY
+874 PTTVSSSIY
-883 CNDTWVGATEAVVP
+883 SNDTWVGTTEATVP

-969 LVSDSLDL
+969 LVTDSLSL
-977 IVNQGDALV
+977 TANSNDALV
-986 LYANAPENI
+986 LYAKVPSTI
-995 VNVKYTWSN
+995 VNAKYEWSN
-1004 GTEGKYLDLTEG
+1004 GCTSKYLDLGEG
-1016 LTSGDYT
+1016 LESGDYT
-1023 LYITGENFDQ
+1023 LRVTGEGFDESM
-1033 KLTYHVMVMNENY
+1033 TFHVLVIDEKFVN
-1046 VVLEAG
+1046 LSAG
-1052 KYAIYDVE
+1052 NYAIHDWE
-1060 NDAYLTYKNQGETMP
+1060 NDTYLTYEEGMTMP
-1075 SFTPLVKEDGHYD
+1075 KFESLKGEIDKYD
-1088 ASQVWIAEVKGATTK
+1088 NTQVWKVEPKVSSAYV
-1103 TPKYNFSC
+1103 KYNFIS
-1111 LIGGNTPYLNAT
+1111 LVGGSTPYLNAT
-1123 KMAKKAYFPY
+1123 KMQAKAYQPF
-1133 YIRGLIGSDHVAVR
+1133 YIRGLIGSNHVAIR
-1147 TLTKEEYWKAN
+1147 TLKKEEYWKVN
-1158 ENGVLET
+1158 EQGELNT
-1165 KGTAGLTQFPFVFI
+1165 KGQSGLSVFPFEFI
-1179 PVKDEELPTGI
+1179 PVKEGQI
-1190 TNIGVSEKGEN
+1190 TNGIQDVMDDMNAENVEYFTVAGV
-1201 INTQY
+1201 
-1206 YTVSGVQ
+1206 
-1213 TNGKTKGVYIQKST
+1213 KTDAKAPGVYLKKYTTRS
-1227 DNTGKVIIKKVIK
+1227 GKVVTKKYSK
-1240 R
+1240 

>member
-1 MKKNRLLVVFAALLN
+1 MKRFRLLLMFVALLN
-16 VLGMWADG
+16 ALGIWAEE

-31 NFENATGGNVKEVI
+31 NFENATGNAVPEAV
-45 SGGNIVGTLM
+45 SGGTLKGTLQ

-60 ETMGK
+60 EKMGK
-65 YHVLNLGSENGYF
+65 YHVLNLGSANGYF
-78 DMGEGTGKVLAGC
+78 DMGAGAGKVMAGC
-91 SDFSISMYYY
+91 TNFTISMYYY
-101 VNATQDITG
+101 VNANQDISG
-110 LGNFLFTFSN
+110 LGNFLFTFS
-120 NPACTQTEGCYYFYT
+120 TQETCSSDAGCYYFYA
-135 LNTQRVGSSAAGYG
+135 LNTQRFAASQAGYG
-149 SEKSVNA
+149 SESSVNA
-156 TQVSP
+156 NVVSA
-161 KGNWVNVVYVQKGT
+161 KGRWVSVVYVLDGNN
-175 EGTLYVNGQKKA
+175 GTLYVDGQKMLTAPMPKGNE
-187 SATSN
+187 TFSN
-192 KISEIF
+192 
-198 GTEAPKYN
+198 TAPVYN
-206 WIGRSPFDNDVYLK
+206 WIGRSPFAGDAYLA
-220 NTKVADIRIYDG
+220 NTKVADIRIYDK
-232 ALTGSEV
+232 ALTGGEV
-239 TQLALAADDYDNEF
+239 TRLALTADDYDNEF
-253 RHGTQGNLTTLNT
+253 RHGTQGDLTKLNT
-266 TLKEA
+266 TLEEA
-271 STLINGD
+271 STIIKGD

-286 VAMLSDTYEL
+286 VAILSNTYEF

-303 ETLSQFVIDEYVADL
+303 ETLSQFMIDEYVEVL
-318 KAAIQN
+318 KTTIQN
-324 VKATQGMIF
+324 VKATEGLVF

-342 DSSRGFRHPGGLHT
+342 DSNRGFRHPGGLHT

-395 VETIIRGGSSG
+395 VETIIRGGGSG

-436 HAVDVLMAWAN
+436 HAVDVLMAWTN

-511 TWRNWRYDATHGG
+511 TWRNWRYDASHGG

-543 SVGILCNDVF
+543 SVGILCDDVF

-664 QAAYNFDGRDDLPW
+664 QAAYNFDGREDLPW
-678 VNYHY
+678 ANYHY

-696 GGPNGG
+696 EGPNGG
-702 SRGEM
+702 SRGEI

-818 PEGVVDTGNWSWNT
+818 PEGVVDTGKWNWNT

-841 TTDKSFIYRAT
+841 TTDKSFIYRAI

-874 PTTISSSIY
+874 PTTVSSSIY
-883 CNDTWVGATEAVVP
+883 SNDTWVGTTEATVP

-969 LVSDSLDL
+969 LVTDSLSL
-977 IVNQGDALV
+977 TANSNDALV
-986 LYANAPENI
+986 LYAKVPSTI
-995 VNVKYTWSN
+995 VNAKYEWSN
-1004 GTEGKYLDLTEG
+1004 GCTSKYLDLGEG
-1016 LTSGDYT
+1016 LKSGDYT
-1023 LYITGENFDQ
+1023 LRVIGEGFDESM
-1033 KLTYHVMVMNENY
+1033 TFHVLVIDEKFVN
-1046 VVLEAG
+1046 LSAG
-1052 KYAIYDVE
+1052 NYAIHDWE
-1060 NDAYLTYKNQGETMP
+1060 NDTYLTYEEGMTMP
-1075 SFTPLVKEDGHYD
+1075 KFESLKGEIDKYD
-1088 ASQVWIAEVKGATTK
+1088 NTQVWKVEPKVSSAYV
-1103 TPKYNFSC
+1103 KYNFIS
-1111 LIGGNTPYLNAT
+1111 LVGGSTPYLNAT
-1123 KMAKKAYFPY
+1123 KMQAKAYQPF
-1133 YIRGLIGSDHVAVR
+1133 YIRGLIGSNHVAIR
-1147 TLTKEEYWKAN
+1147 TLKKEEYWKVSEQGELN
-1158 ENGVLET
+1158 T
-1165 KGTAGLTQFPFVFI
+1165 KGQSGLSVFPFEFI
-1179 PVKDEELPTGI
+1179 PVKEGQI
-1190 TNIGVSEKGEN
+1190 TNGIQDVMDDMNAENVEYFTVAGV
-1201 INTQY
+1201 
-1206 YTVSGVQ
+1206 
-1213 TNGKTKGVYIQKST
+1213 KTDAKAPGVYLKKYTTRS
-1227 DNTGKVIIKKVIK
+1227 GKVVTKKYSK
-1240 R
+1240 

>member
-1 MKKNRLLVVFAALLN
+1 MKRFRLLLMFVALLN
-16 VLGMWADG
+16 ALGIWAEE

-31 NFENATGGNVKEVI
+31 NFENATGNAVPEAV
-45 SGGNIVGTLM
+45 SGGTLKGTLQ

-60 ETMGK
+60 EKMGK
-65 YHVLNLGSENGYF
+65 YHVLNLGSANGYF
-78 DMGEGTGKVLAGC
+78 DMGAGAGKVMAGC
-91 SDFSISMYYY
+91 TNFTISMYYY
-101 VNATQDITG
+101 VNANQDISG
-110 LGNFLFTFSN
+110 LGNFLFTFS
-120 NPACTQTEGCYYFYT
+120 TQETCSSDAGCYYFYA
-135 LNTQRVGSSAAGYG
+135 LNSQRFAASQAGYG
-149 SEKSVNA
+149 SESSVNA
-156 TQVSP
+156 NVVSA
-161 KGNWVNVVYVQKGT
+161 KGHWVSVVYVLDGSN
-175 EGTLYVNGQKKA
+175 GTLYVDGQKMLTAPMPKGNE
-187 SATSN
+187 TFSN
-192 KISEIF
+192 
-198 GTEAPKYN
+198 TAPVYN
-206 WIGRSPFDNDVYLK
+206 WIGRSPFAGDAYLA
-220 NTKVADIRIYDG
+220 NTKVADIRIYDK
-232 ALTGSEV
+232 ALTGGEV
-239 TQLALAADDYDNEF
+239 TRLALTADDYDNEF
-253 RHGTQGNLTTLNT
+253 RHGTQGDLTKLNT
-266 TLKEA
+266 TLEEA
-271 STLINGD
+271 STIIKGD

-286 VAMLSDTYEL
+286 VAILSNTYEF

-303 ETLSQFVIDEYVADL
+303 ETLSQFMIDEYVEVL
-318 KAAIQN
+318 KTTIQN
-324 VKATQGMIF
+324 VKATEGLVF

-342 DSSRGFRHPGGLHT
+342 DSNRGFRHPGGLHT

-395 VETIIRGGSSG
+395 VENIIRGGGSS

-447 TCKGIGG
+447 ICKGIGG

-511 TWRNWRYDATHGG
+511 TWRNWRYDASHGG

-543 SVGILCNDVF
+543 SVGILCDDVF

-818 PEGVVDTGNWSWNT
+818 PEGVVDTGKWNWNT

-841 TTDKSFIYRAT
+841 TTDKSFIYRAI

-874 PTTISSSIY
+874 PTTVSSSIY
-883 CNDTWVGATEAVVP
+883 SNDTWVGTTEATVP

-969 LVSDSLDL
+969 LVTDSLSL
-977 IVNQGDALV
+977 TANSNDALV
-986 LYANAPENI
+986 LYAKVPSTI
-995 VNVKYTWSN
+995 VNAKYEWSN
-1004 GTEGKYLDLTEG
+1004 GCTSKYLDLGEG
-1016 LTSGDYT
+1016 LKSGDYT
-1023 LYITGENFDQ
+1023 LRVTGEGFDESM
-1033 KLTYHVMVMNENY
+1033 TFHVLVIDEKFVN
-1046 VVLEAG
+1046 LSAG
-1052 KYAIYDVE
+1052 NYAIHDWE
-1060 NDAYLTYKNQGETMP
+1060 NDTYLTYEEGMTMP
-1075 SFTPLVKEDGHYD
+1075 KFESLKGEIDKYD
-1088 ASQVWIAEVKGATTK
+1088 NTQVWKVEPKVSSAYV
-1103 TPKYNFSC
+1103 KYNFIS
-1111 LIGGNTPYLNAT
+1111 LVGGSTPYLNAT
-1123 KMAKKAYFPY
+1123 KMQAKAYQPF
-1133 YIRGLIGSDHVAVR
+1133 YIRGLIGSNHVAIR
-1147 TLTKEEYWKAN
+1147 TLKKEEYWKVSEQGELN
-1158 ENGVLET
+1158 T
-1165 KGTAGLTQFPFVFI
+1165 KGQSGLSVFPFEFI
-1179 PVKDEELPTGI
+1179 PVKEGQI
-1190 TNIGVSEKGEN
+1190 TNGIQDIMDDMNAENVEYFTVAGV
-1201 INTQY
+1201 
-1206 YTVSGVQ
+1206 
-1213 TNGKTKGVYIQKST
+1213 KTDAKAPGVYLKKYTTRS
-1227 DNTGKVIIKKVIK
+1227 GKVVTKKYSK
-1240 R
+1240 

>member
-1 MKKNRLLVVFAALLN
+1 MKRFRLLLMFVALLN
-16 VLGMWADG
+16 ALGIWAEE

-31 NFENATGGNVKEVI
+31 NFENATGNAVPEAV
-45 SGGNIVGTLM
+45 SGGTLKGTLQ

-60 ETMGK
+60 EKMGK
-65 YHVLNLGSENGYF
+65 YHVLNLGSANGYF
-78 DMGEGTGKVLAGC
+78 DMGAGAGKVIAGC
-91 SDFSISMYYY
+91 TNFTISMYYY
-101 VNATQDITG
+101 VNASQDISG
-110 LGNFLFTFSN
+110 LGNFLFTFS
-120 NPACTQTEGCYYFYT
+120 TQETCSSDAGCYYFYA
-135 LNTQRVGSSAAGYG
+135 LNSQRFAASQAGYG
-149 SEKSVNA
+149 SESSVNA
-156 TQVSP
+156 NVVSA
-161 KGNWVNVVYVQKGT
+161 KGRWVSVVYVLDGSN
-175 EGTLYVNGQKKA
+175 GTLYVDGQKMLTAPMPKGNE
-187 SATSN
+187 TFSN
-192 KISEIF
+192 
-198 GTEAPKYN
+198 TAPVYN
-206 WIGRSPFDNDVYLK
+206 WIGRSPFAGDAYLA
-220 NTKVADIRIYDG
+220 NTMVADIRIYDK
-232 ALTGSEV
+232 ALTGGEV
-239 TQLALAADDYDNEF
+239 TRLALTADDYDNEF
-253 RHGTQGNLTTLNT
+253 RHGTQGDLAKLNT
-266 TLKEA
+266 TLEEA
-271 STLINGD
+271 STIIKGD

-286 VAMLSDTYEL
+286 VAILSDTYEF

-303 ETLSQFVIDEYVADL
+303 ETLSQFMIDEYVEVL
-318 KAAIQN
+318 KTTIQN
-324 VKATQGMIF
+324 VKATEGLVF

-342 DSSRGFRHPGGLHT
+342 DSNRGFRHPGGLHT

-395 VETIIRGGSSG
+395 VENIIRGGGSG

-511 TWRNWRYDATHGG
+511 TWRNWRYDASHGG

-543 SVGILCNDVF
+543 SVGILCDDVF

-664 QAAYNFDGRDDLPW
+664 QAAYNFDGREDLPW
-678 VNYHY
+678 ANYHY

-696 GGPNGG
+696 EGPNGG
-702 SRGEM
+702 SRGEI

-818 PEGVVDTGNWSWNT
+818 PEGVVDTGKWNWNT

-841 TTDKSFIYRAT
+841 TTDKSFIYRAI

-874 PTTISSSIY
+874 PTTVSSSIY
-883 CNDTWVGATEAVVP
+883 SNDTWVGTTEATVP

-969 LVSDSLDL
+969 LVTDSLSL
-977 IVNQGDALV
+977 TANSNDALV
-986 LYANAPENI
+986 LYAKVPSTI
-995 VNVKYTWSN
+995 VNAKYEWSN
-1004 GTEGKYLDLTEG
+1004 GCTSKYLDLGEG
-1016 LTSGDYT
+1016 LESGDYT
-1023 LYITGENFDQ
+1023 LRVTGEGFDESM
-1033 KLTYHVMVMNENY
+1033 TFHVLVIDEKFVN
-1046 VVLEAG
+1046 LSAG
-1052 KYAIYDVE
+1052 NYAIHDWE
-1060 NDAYLTYKNQGETMP
+1060 NDTYLTYEEGMTMP
-1075 SFTPLVKEDGHYD
+1075 KFESLKGEIDKYD
-1088 ASQVWIAEVKGATTK
+1088 NTQVWKVEPKVSSAYV
-1103 TPKYNFSC
+1103 KYNFIS
-1111 LIGGNTPYLNAT
+1111 LVGGSTPYLNAT
-1123 KMAKKAYFPY
+1123 KMQAKAYQPF
-1133 YIRGLIGSDHVAVR
+1133 YIRGLIGSNHVAIR
-1147 TLTKEEYWKAN
+1147 TLKKEEYWKVS
-1158 ENGVLET
+1158 EQGELDT
-1165 KGTAGLTQFPFVFI
+1165 KGQSGLSVFPFEFI
-1179 PVKDEELPTGI
+1179 PVKEGQI
-1190 TNIGVSEKGEN
+1190 TNGIQDVMDDMNAENVEYFTVAGV
-1201 INTQY
+1201 
-1206 YTVSGVQ
+1206 
-1213 TNGKTKGVYIQKST
+1213 KTDAKAPGVYLKKYTTRS
-1227 DNTGKVIIKKVIK
+1227 GKVVTKKYSK
-1240 R
+1240 

>member
-1 MKKNRLLVVFAALLN
+1 MKRFRLLLMFVALLN
-16 VLGMWADG
+16 ALGIWAEE

-31 NFENATGGNVKEVI
+31 NFENATGNAVPEAV
-45 SGGNIVGTLM
+45 SGGTLKGTLQ

-60 ETMGK
+60 EKMGK
-65 YHVLNLGSENGYF
+65 YHVLNLGSANGYF
-78 DMGEGTGKVLAGC
+78 DMGAGAGKVMAGC
-91 SDFSISMYYY
+91 TNFTISMYYY
-101 VNATQDITG
+101 VNANQDISG
-110 LGNFLFTFSN
+110 LGNFLFTFS
-120 NPACTQTEGCYYFYT
+120 TQETCSSDAGCYYFYA
-135 LNTQRVGSSAAGYG
+135 LNTQRFAASQAGYG
-149 SEKSVNA
+149 SESSVNA
-156 TQVSP
+156 NVVSA
-161 KGNWVNVVYVQKGT
+161 KGRWVSVVYVLDGSN
-175 EGTLYVNGQKKA
+175 GTLYVDGQKMLTAPMPKGNE
-187 SATSN
+187 TFSN
-192 KISEIF
+192 
-198 GTEAPKYN
+198 TAPVYN
-206 WIGRSPFDNDVYLK
+206 WIGRSPFAGDAYLA
-220 NTKVADIRIYDG
+220 NTKVADIRIYDK
-232 ALTGSEV
+232 ALTGGEV
-239 TQLALAADDYDNEF
+239 TRLALTADDYDNEF
-253 RHGTQGNLTTLNT
+253 RHGTQGDLTKLNT
-266 TLKEA
+266 TLEEA
-271 STLINGD
+271 STIIKGD

-286 VAMLSDTYEL
+286 VAILSDTYEF

-303 ETLSQFVIDEYVADL
+303 ETLSQFMIDEYVEVL
-318 KAAIQN
+318 KTTIQN
-324 VKATQGMIF
+324 VKATEGLVF

-342 DSSRGFRHPGGLHT
+342 DSNRGFRHPGGLHT

-395 VETIIRGGSSG
+395 VETIIRGGGSG

-447 TCKGIGG
+447 ICKGIGG

-511 TWRNWRYDATHGG
+511 TWRNWRYDASHGG

-543 SVGILCNDVF
+543 SVGILCDDVF

-664 QAAYNFDGRDDLPW
+664 QAAYNFDGREDLPW
-678 VNYHY
+678 ANYHY

-696 GGPNGG
+696 EGPNGG
-702 SRGEM
+702 SRGEI

-818 PEGVVDTGNWSWNT
+818 PEGVVDTGKWNWNT

-841 TTDKSFIYRAT
+841 TTDKSFIYRAI

-874 PTTISSSIY
+874 PTTVSSSIY
-883 CNDTWVGATEAVVP
+883 SNDTWVGTTEATVP

-969 LVSDSLDL
+969 LVTDSLSL
-977 IVNQGDALV
+977 TANSNDALV
-986 LYANAPENI
+986 LYAKVPSTI
-995 VNVKYTWSN
+995 VNAKYEWSN
-1004 GTEGKYLDLTEG
+1004 GCTSKYLDLGEG
-1016 LTSGDYT
+1016 LKSGDYT
-1023 LYITGENFDQ
+1023 LRVTGEGFDESM
-1033 KLTYHVMVMNENY
+1033 TFHVLVIDEKFVN
-1046 VVLEAG
+1046 LSAG
-1052 KYAIYDVE
+1052 NYAIHDWE
-1060 NDAYLTYKNQGETMP
+1060 NDTYLTYEEGMTMP
-1075 SFTPLVKEDGHYD
+1075 KFESLKGEIDKYD
-1088 ASQVWIAEVKGATTK
+1088 NTQVWKVEPKVSSAYV
-1103 TPKYNFSC
+1103 KYNFIS
-1111 LIGGNTPYLNAT
+1111 LVGGSTPYLNAT
-1123 KMAKKAYFPY
+1123 KMQAKAYQPF
-1133 YIRGLIGSDHVAVR
+1133 YIRGLIGSNHVAIR
-1147 TLTKEEYWKAN
+1147 TLKKEEYWKVSEQGELN
-1158 ENGVLET
+1158 T
-1165 KGTAGLTQFPFVFI
+1165 KGQSGLSVFPFEFI
-1179 PVKDEELPTGI
+1179 PVKEGQI
-1190 TNIGVSEKGEN
+1190 TNGIQDIMDDMNAENVEYFTVAGV
-1201 INTQY
+1201 
-1206 YTVSGVQ
+1206 
-1213 TNGKTKGVYIQKST
+1213 KTDAKAPGVYLKKYTTRS
-1227 DNTGKVIIKKVIK
+1227 GKVVTKKYSK
-1240 R
+1240 

>member
-1 MKKNRLLVVFAALLN
+1 MKRFRLLLMFVALLN
-16 VLGMWADG
+16 ALGIWAEE

-31 NFENATGGNVKEVI
+31 NFENATGNAVPEAV
-45 SGGNIVGTLM
+45 SGGTLKGTLQ

-60 ETMGK
+60 EKMGK
-65 YHVLNLGSENGYF
+65 YHVLNLGSANGYF
-78 DMGEGTGKVLAGC
+78 DMGAGAGKVIAGC
-91 SDFSISMYYY
+91 TNFTISMYYY
-101 VNATQDITG
+101 VNANQDISG
-110 LGNFLFTFSN
+110 LGNFLFTFS
-120 NPACTQTEGCYYFYT
+120 TQETCSSDAGCYYFYA
-135 LNTQRVGSSAAGYG
+135 LNSQRFAASQAGYG
-149 SEKSVNA
+149 SESSVNA
-156 TQVSP
+156 NVVSA
-161 KGNWVNVVYVQKGT
+161 KGRWVSVVYVLDGSN
-175 EGTLYVNGQKKA
+175 GTLYVDGQKMLTAPMPKGNE
-187 SATSN
+187 TFSN
-192 KISEIF
+192 
-198 GTEAPKYN
+198 TAPVYN
-206 WIGRSPFDNDVYLK
+206 WIGRSPFAGDAYLA
-220 NTKVADIRIYDG
+220 NTKVADIRIYDK
-232 ALTGSEV
+232 ALTGGEV
-239 TQLALAADDYDNEF
+239 TRLALTADDYDNEF
-253 RHGTQGNLTTLNT
+253 RHGTQGDLTKLNT
-266 TLKEA
+266 TLEEA
-271 STLINGD
+271 STIIKGD
-278 ISIYTADA
+278 ISIYTVDA
-286 VAMLSDTYEL
+286 VAILSDTYEF

-303 ETLSQFVIDEYVADL
+303 ETLSQFMIDEYVEVL
-318 KAAIQN
+318 KTTIQN
-324 VKATQGMIF
+324 VKATEGLVF

-342 DSSRGFRHPGGLHT
+342 DSNRGFRHPGGLHT

-395 VETIIRGGSSG
+395 VETIIRGGGSG

-472 AELMRDYEG
+472 AELMRDYGG

-511 TWRNWRYDATHGG
+511 TWRNWRYDASHGG

-543 SVGILCNDVF
+543 SVGILCDDVF

-664 QAAYNFDGRDDLPW
+664 QAAYNFDGREDLPW
-678 VNYHY
+678 ANYHY

-696 GGPNGG
+696 EGPNGG
-702 SRGEM
+702 SRGEI

-818 PEGVVDTGNWSWNT
+818 PEGVVDTGKWNWNT

-841 TTDKSFIYRAT
+841 TTDKSFIYRAI

-874 PTTISSSIY
+874 PTTVSSSIY
-883 CNDTWVGATEAVVP
+883 SNDTWVGTTEATVP

-969 LVSDSLDL
+969 LVTDSLSL
-977 IVNQGDALV
+977 TANSNDALV
-986 LYANAPENI
+986 LYAKVPSTI
-995 VNVKYTWSN
+995 VNAKYEWSN
-1004 GTEGKYLDLTEG
+1004 GCTSKYLDLGEG
-1016 LTSGDYT
+1016 LESGDYT
-1023 LYITGENFDQ
+1023 LRVTGEGFDESM
-1033 KLTYHVMVMNENY
+1033 TFHVLVIDEKFVN
-1046 VVLEAG
+1046 LSAG
-1052 KYAIYDVE
+1052 NYAIHDWE
-1060 NDAYLTYKNQGETMP
+1060 NDTYLTYEEGMTMP
-1075 SFTPLVKEDGHYD
+1075 KFESLKGEIDKYD
-1088 ASQVWIAEVKGATTK
+1088 NTQVWKVEPKVSSAYV
-1103 TPKYNFSC
+1103 KYNFIS
-1111 LIGGNTPYLNAT
+1111 LVGGSTPYLNAT
-1123 KMAKKAYFPY
+1123 KMQAKAYQPF
-1133 YIRGLIGSDHVAVR
+1133 YIRGLIGSNHVAIR
-1147 TLTKEEYWKAN
+1147 TLKKEEYWKVS
-1158 ENGVLET
+1158 EQGELDT
-1165 KGTAGLTQFPFVFI
+1165 KGQSGLSVFPFEFI
-1179 PVKDEELPTGI
+1179 PVKEGQI
-1190 TNIGVSEKGEN
+1190 TNGIQDVMDDMNTENVEYFTVAGV
-1201 INTQY
+1201 
-1206 YTVSGVQ
+1206 
-1213 TNGKTKGVYIQKST
+1213 KTDAKAPGVYLKKYTTRS
-1227 DNTGKVIIKKVIK
+1227 GKVVTKKYSK
-1240 R
+1240 

>member
-1 MKKNRLLVVFAALLN
+1 MKRFRLLLMFVALLN
-16 VLGMWADG
+16 ALGIWAEE

-31 NFENATGGNVKEVI
+31 NFENATGNAVPEAV
-45 SGGNIVGTLM
+45 SGGTLKGTLQ

-60 ETMGK
+60 EKMGK
-65 YHVLNLGSENGYF
+65 YHVLNLGSANGYF
-78 DMGEGTGKVLAGC
+78 DMGAGAGKVMAGC
-91 SDFSISMYYY
+91 TNFTISMYYY
-101 VNATQDITG
+101 VNANQNISG
-110 LGNFLFTFSN
+110 LGNFLFTFS
-120 NPACTQTEGCYYFYT
+120 TQETCSSDAGCYYFYA
-135 LNTQRVGSSAAGYG
+135 LNTQRFAASQAGYG
-149 SEKSVNA
+149 SESSVNA
-156 TQVSP
+156 NVVSA
-161 KGNWVNVVYVQKGT
+161 KGRWVSVVYVLDGNN
-175 EGTLYVNGQKKA
+175 GTLYVDGQKMLTAPMPKGNE
-187 SATSN
+187 TFSN
-192 KISEIF
+192 
-198 GTEAPKYN
+198 TAPVYN
-206 WIGRSPFDNDVYLK
+206 WIGRSPFAGDAYLA
-220 NTKVADIRIYDG
+220 NTKVADIRIYDK
-232 ALTGSEV
+232 ALTGGEV
-239 TQLALAADDYDNEF
+239 TRLALTADDYDNEF
-253 RHGTQGNLTTLNT
+253 RHGTQGDLTKLNT
-266 TLKEA
+266 TLEEA
-271 STLINGD
+271 STIIKGD

-286 VAMLSDTYEL
+286 VAILSDTYEF

-303 ETLSQFVIDEYVADL
+303 ETLSQFMIDEYVEVL
-318 KAAIQN
+318 KTTIQN
-324 VKATQGMIF
+324 VKATEGLVF

-342 DSSRGFRHPGGLHT
+342 DSNRGFRHPGGLHT

-395 VETIIRGGSSG
+395 VENIIRGGGSG

-511 TWRNWRYDATHGG
+511 TWRNWRYDASHGG

-543 SVGILCNDVF
+543 SVGILCDDVF

-664 QAAYNFDGRDDLPW
+664 QAAYNFDGREDLPW
-678 VNYHY
+678 ANYHY

-696 GGPNGG
+696 EGPNGG
-702 SRGEM
+702 SRGEI

-818 PEGVVDTGNWSWNT
+818 PEGVVDTGKWNWNT

-841 TTDKSFIYRAT
+841 TTDKSFIYRAI

-874 PTTISSSIY
+874 PTTVSSSIY
-883 CNDTWVGATEAVVP
+883 SNDTWVGTTEATVP

-969 LVSDSLDL
+969 LVTDSLSL
-977 IVNQGDALV
+977 TANSNDALV
-986 LYANAPENI
+986 LYAKVPSTI
-995 VNVKYTWSN
+995 VNAKYEWSN
-1004 GTEGKYLDLTEG
+1004 GCTSKYLDLGEG
-1016 LTSGDYT
+1016 LESGDYT
-1023 LYITGENFDQ
+1023 LRVTGEGFDESM
-1033 KLTYHVMVMNENY
+1033 TFHVLVIDEKFVN
-1046 VVLEAG
+1046 LSAG
-1052 KYAIYDVE
+1052 NYAIHDWE
-1060 NDAYLTYKNQGETMP
+1060 NDTYLTYEEGMTMP
-1075 SFTPLVKEDGHYD
+1075 KFESLKGEIDKYD
-1088 ASQVWIAEVKGATTK
+1088 NTQVWKVEPKVSSAYV
-1103 TPKYNFSC
+1103 KYNFIS
-1111 LIGGNTPYLNAT
+1111 LVGGSTPYLNAT
-1123 KMAKKAYFPY
+1123 KMQAKAYQPF
-1133 YIRGLIGSDHVAVR
+1133 YIRGLIGSNHVAIR
-1147 TLTKEEYWKAN
+1147 TLKKEEYWKVN
-1158 ENGVLET
+1158 EQGELNT
-1165 KGTAGLTQFPFVFI
+1165 KGQSGLSVFPFEFI
-1179 PVKDEELPTGI
+1179 PVKDGQI
-1190 TNIGVSEKGEN
+1190 TNGIQDVMDDMNAENVEYFTVAGV
-1201 INTQY
+1201 
-1206 YTVSGVQ
+1206 
-1213 TNGKTKGVYIQKST
+1213 KTDAKAPGVYLKKYTTRS
-1227 DNTGKVIIKKVIK
+1227 GKVVTKKYSK
-1240 R
+1240 

>member
-1 MKKNRLLVVFAALLN
+1 MKRFRLLLMFVALLN
-16 VLGMWADG
+16 ALGIWAEE

-31 NFENATGGNVKEVI
+31 NFENATGNAVPEAV
-45 SGGNIVGTLM
+45 SGGTLKGTLQ

-60 ETMGK
+60 EKMGK
-65 YHVLNLGSENGYF
+65 YHVLNLGSANGYF
-78 DMGEGTGKVLAGC
+78 DMGAGAGKVIAGC
-91 SDFSISMYYY
+91 TNFTISMYYY
-101 VNATQDITG
+101 VNANQDISG
-110 LGNFLFTFSN
+110 LGNFLFTFS
-120 NPACTQTEGCYYFYT
+120 TQETCSSDAGCYYFYA
-135 LNTQRVGSSAAGYG
+135 LNSQRFAASQAGYG
-149 SEKSVNA
+149 SESSVNA
-156 TQVSP
+156 NVVSA
-161 KGNWVNVVYVQKGT
+161 KGRWVSVVYVLDGSN
-175 EGTLYVNGQKKA
+175 GTLYVDGQKMLTAPMPKGNETF
-187 SATSN
+187 SNTSP
-192 KISEIF
+192 I
-198 GTEAPKYN
+198 YN
-206 WIGRSPFDNDVYLK
+206 WIGRSPFAGDAYLA
-220 NTKVADIRIYDG
+220 NTKVADIRIYDK
-232 ALTGSEV
+232 ALTGGEV
-239 TQLALAADDYDNEF
+239 TRLALTADDYDNEF
-253 RHGTQGNLTTLNT
+253 RHGTQGDLTKLNT
-266 TLKEA
+266 TLEEA
-271 STLINGD
+271 STIIKGD

-286 VAMLSDTYEL
+286 VAILSDTYEF

-303 ETLSQFVIDEYVADL
+303 ETLSQFMIDEYVEVL
-318 KAAIQN
+318 KTTIQN
-324 VKATQGMIF
+324 VKATEGLVF

-342 DSSRGFRHPGGLHT
+342 DSNRGFRHPGGLHT

-395 VETIIRGGSSG
+395 VETIIRGGGSG

-472 AELMRDYEG
+472 AELMRDYGG

-511 TWRNWRYDATHGG
+511 TWRNWRYDASHGG

-543 SVGILCNDVF
+543 SVGILCDDVF

-664 QAAYNFDGRDDLPW
+664 QAAYNFDGREDLPW
-678 VNYHY
+678 ANYHY

-696 GGPNGG
+696 EGPNGG
-702 SRGEM
+702 SRGEI

-774 LTPKM
+774 LTPRM

-818 PEGVVDTGNWSWNT
+818 PEGVVDTGKWNWNT
-832 GETTKDITV
+832 GETTKDITI
-841 TTDKSFIYRAT
+841 TTDKSFIYRAI

-874 PTTISSSIY
+874 PTTVSSSIY
-883 CNDTWVGATEAVVP
+883 SNDIWVGTTEATVP

-969 LVSDSLDL
+969 LVTDSLSL
-977 IVNQGDALV
+977 TANSNDALV
-986 LYANAPENI
+986 LYAKVPSTI
-995 VNVKYTWSN
+995 VNAKYEWSN
-1004 GTEGKYLDLTEG
+1004 GCTSKYLDLGEG
-1016 LTSGDYT
+1016 LESGDYT
-1023 LYITGENFDQ
+1023 LRVTGEGFDESM
-1033 KLTYHVMVMNENY
+1033 TFHVLVIDEKFVN
-1046 VVLEAG
+1046 LSAG
-1052 KYAIYDVE
+1052 NYAIHDWE
-1060 NDAYLTYKNQGETMP
+1060 NDTYLTYEEGMTMP
-1075 SFTPLVKEDGHYD
+1075 KFESLKGEIDKYD
-1088 ASQVWIAEVKGATTK
+1088 NTQVWKVEPKVSSAYV
-1103 TPKYNFSC
+1103 KYNFIS
-1111 LIGGNTPYLNAT
+1111 LVGGSTPYLNAT
-1123 KMAKKAYFPY
+1123 KMQAKAYQPF
-1133 YIRGLIGSDHVAVR
+1133 YIRGLIGSNHVAIR
-1147 TLTKEEYWKAN
+1147 TLKKEEYWKVN
-1158 ENGVLET
+1158 EQGELNT
-1165 KGTAGLTQFPFVFI
+1165 KGQSGLSVFPFEFI
-1179 PVKDEELPTGI
+1179 PVKEGQI
-1190 TNIGVSEKGEN
+1190 TNGIQDVMDDMDIKNVEYFTVAGV
-1201 INTQY
+1201 
-1206 YTVSGVQ
+1206 
-1213 TNGKTKGVYIQKST
+1213 KTDAKAPGVYLKKYTTRS
-1227 DNTGKVIIKKVIK
+1227 GKVITKKYSK
-1240 R
+1240 

>member
-1 MKKNRLLVVFAALLN
+1 MKRFRLLLMFVALLN
-16 VLGMWADG
+16 ALGIWAEE

-31 NFENATGGNVKEVI
+31 NFENATGNAVPEAV
-45 SGGNIVGTLM
+45 SGGTLKGTLR

-60 ETMGK
+60 EKMGK
-65 YHVLNLGSENGYF
+65 YHVLNLGSANGYF
-78 DMGEGTGKVLAGC
+78 DMGAGAGKVMAGC
-91 SDFSISMYYY
+91 TNFTISMYYY
-101 VNATQDITG
+101 VNANQNISG
-110 LGNFLFTFSN
+110 LGNFLFTFS
-120 NPACTQTEGCYYFYT
+120 TQETCSSSAGCYYFYT
-135 LNTQRVGSSAAGYG
+135 LNSQRFAASQAGYG
-149 SEKSVNA
+149 SESSVNA
-156 TQVSP
+156 NVVSA
-161 KGNWVNVVYVQKGT
+161 KGRWVSVVYVQDGSN
-175 EGTLYVNGQKKA
+175 GTLYVDGQKMLTAPMPKGNE
-187 SATSN
+187 TFSN
-192 KISEIF
+192 
-198 GTEAPKYN
+198 TAPVYN
-206 WIGRSPFDNDVYLK
+206 WIGRSPFAGDAYLA
-220 NTKVADIRIYDG
+220 NIKVADIRIYDK
-232 ALTGSEV
+232 ALTGGEV
-239 TQLALAADDYDNEF
+239 TRLALTADDYDNEF
-253 RHGTQGNLTTLNT
+253 RHGTQGDLTKLNT
-266 TLKEA
+266 TLEEA
-271 STLINGD
+271 STIIKGD

-286 VAMLSDTYEL
+286 VAILSDTYEF

-303 ETLSQFVIDEYVADL
+303 ETLSQFMIDEYVEVL
-318 KAAIQN
+318 KTTIQN
-324 VKATQGMIF
+324 VKATEGLVF

-342 DSSRGFRHPGGLHT
+342 DSNRGFRHPGGLHT

-395 VETIIRGGSSG
+395 VENIIRGGGSG

-511 TWRNWRYDATHGG
+511 TWRNWRYDASHGG

-543 SVGILCNDVF
+543 SVGILCDDVF

-664 QAAYNFDGRDDLPW
+664 QAAYNFDGREDLPW
-678 VNYHY
+678 ANYHY

-696 GGPNGG
+696 EGPNGG
-702 SRGEM
+702 SRGEI

-740 GPTGAVS
+740 GPMGAVS

-818 PEGVVDTGNWSWNT
+818 PEGVVDTGKWNWNT

-841 TTDKSFIYRAT
+841 TTDKSFIYRAI

-874 PTTISSSIY
+874 PTTVSSSIY
-883 CNDTWVGATEAVVP
+883 SNDIWVGTTEATVP

-969 LVSDSLDL
+969 LVTDSLSL
-977 IVNQGDALV
+977 TANSNDALV
-986 LYANAPENI
+986 LYAKVPSTI
-995 VNVKYTWSN
+995 VNAKYEWSN
-1004 GTEGKYLDLTEG
+1004 GCTSKYLDLGEG
-1016 LTSGDYT
+1016 LESGDYT
-1023 LYITGENFDQ
+1023 LRVTGEGFDESM
-1033 KLTYHVMVMNENY
+1033 TFHVLVIDEKFVN
-1046 VVLEAG
+1046 LSAG
-1052 KYAIYDVE
+1052 NYAIHDWE
-1060 NDAYLTYKNQGETMP
+1060 NDTYLTYEEGMTMP
-1075 SFTPLVKEDGHYD
+1075 KFESLKGEIDKYD
-1088 ASQVWIAEVKGATTK
+1088 NTQVWKVEPKVSSAYV
-1103 TPKYNFSC
+1103 KYNFIS
-1111 LIGGNTPYLNAT
+1111 LVGGSTPYLNAT
-1123 KMAKKAYFPY
+1123 KMQAKAYQPF
-1133 YIRGLIGSDHVAVR
+1133 YIRGLIGSNHVAIR
-1147 TLTKEEYWKAN
+1147 TLKKEEYWKVN
-1158 ENGVLET
+1158 EQGELNT
-1165 KGTAGLTQFPFVFI
+1165 KGQSGLSVFPFEFI
-1179 PVKDEELPTGI
+1179 PVKEGQI
-1190 TNIGVSEKGEN
+1190 TNGIQDVMDDMNAENVEYFTVAGV
-1201 INTQY
+1201 
-1206 YTVSGVQ
+1206 
-1213 TNGKTKGVYIQKST
+1213 KTDAKAPGVYLKKYTTRS
-1227 DNTGKVIIKKVIK
+1227 GKVVTKKYSK
-1240 R
+1240 

>member
-1 MKKNRLLVVFAALLN
+1 MKRFRLLLMFVALLN
-16 VLGMWADG
+16 ALGIWAEE

-31 NFENATGGNVKEVI
+31 NFENATGNAVPEAV
-45 SGGNIVGTLM
+45 SGGTLKGTLQ

-60 ETMGK
+60 EKMGK
-65 YHVLNLGSENGYF
+65 YHVLNLGSANGYF
-78 DMGEGTGKVLAGC
+78 DMGAGAGKVMAGC
-91 SDFSISMYYY
+91 TNFTISMYYY
-101 VNATQDITG
+101 VNANQNISG
-110 LGNFLFTFSN
+110 LGNFLFTFS
-120 NPACTQTEGCYYFYT
+120 TQETCSSSAGCYYFYT
-135 LNTQRVGSSAAGYG
+135 LNSQRFAASQAGYG

-156 TQVSP
+156 NVVSA
-161 KGNWVNVVYVQKGT
+161 KGRWVSVVYVQDGSN
-175 EGTLYVNGQKKA
+175 GTLYVDGQKMLTAPMPKGNE
-187 SATSN
+187 TFSN
-192 KISEIF
+192 
-198 GTEAPKYN
+198 TAPVYN
-206 WIGRSPFDNDVYLK
+206 WIGRSPFAGDAYLA
-220 NTKVADIRIYDG
+220 NTMVADIRIYDK
-232 ALTGSEV
+232 ALTGGEV
-239 TQLALAADDYDNEF
+239 TRLALTADDYDNEF
-253 RHGTQGNLTTLNT
+253 RHGTQGDLTKLNT
-266 TLKEA
+266 TLEEA
-271 STLINGD
+271 STIIKGD

-286 VAMLSDTYEL
+286 VAILSDTYEF

-303 ETLSQFVIDEYVADL
+303 ETLSQFMIDEYVEVL
-318 KAAIQN
+318 KTTIQN
-324 VKATQGMIF
+324 VKATEGLVF

-342 DSSRGFRHPGGLHT
+342 DSNRGFRHPGGLHT

-395 VETIIRGGSSG
+395 VENIIRGGGSG

-511 TWRNWRYDATHGG
+511 TWRNWRYDASHGG

-543 SVGILCNDVF
+543 SVGILCDDVF

-664 QAAYNFDGRDDLPW
+664 QAAYNFDGREDLPW
-678 VNYHY
+678 ANYHY

-696 GGPNGG
+696 EGPNGG
-702 SRGEM
+702 SRGEI

-774 LTPKM
+774 LTPRM

-818 PEGVVDTGNWSWNT
+818 PEGVVDTGKWNWNT

-841 TTDKSFIYRAT
+841 TTDKSFIYRAI

-874 PTTISSSIY
+874 PTTVSSSIY
-883 CNDTWVGATEAVVP
+883 SNDTWVGTTEATVP

-955 HVKGLQPCALLNNR
+955 HVKGLQPCALQNNR
-969 LVSDSLDL
+969 LVTDSLSL
-977 IVNQGDALV
+977 TANSNDALV
-986 LYANAPENI
+986 LYAKVPSTI
-995 VNVKYTWSN
+995 VNAKYEWSN
-1004 GTEGKYLDLTEG
+1004 GCTSKYLDLGEG
-1016 LTSGDYT
+1016 LESGDYT
-1023 LYITGENFDQ
+1023 LRVTGEGFDESM
-1033 KLTYHVMVMNENY
+1033 TFHVLVIDEKFVN
-1046 VVLEAG
+1046 LSAG
-1052 KYAIYDVE
+1052 NYAIHDWE
-1060 NDAYLTYKNQGETMP
+1060 NDTYLTYEEGMTMP
-1075 SFTPLVKEDGHYD
+1075 KFESLKGEIDKYD
-1088 ASQVWIAEVKGATTK
+1088 NTQVWKVEPKVSSAYV
-1103 TPKYNFSC
+1103 KYNFIS
-1111 LIGGNTPYLNAT
+1111 LVGGSTPYLNAT
-1123 KMAKKAYFPY
+1123 KMQAKAYQPF
-1133 YIRGLIGSDHVAVR
+1133 YIRGLIGSNHVAIR
-1147 TLTKEEYWKAN
+1147 TLKKEEYWKVN
-1158 ENGVLET
+1158 EQGELNT
-1165 KGTAGLTQFPFVFI
+1165 KGQSGLSVFPFEFI
-1179 PVKDEELPTGI
+1179 PVKEGQI
-1190 TNIGVSEKGEN
+1190 TNGIQDVMDDMNAENVEYFTVAGV
-1201 INTQY
+1201 
-1206 YTVSGVQ
+1206 
-1213 TNGKTKGVYIQKST
+1213 KTDAKAPGVYLKKYTTRS
-1227 DNTGKVIIKKVIK
+1227 GKVVTKKYSK
-1240 R
+1240 

>member
-1 MKKNRLLVVFAALLN
+1 MKRFRLLLMFVALLN
-16 VLGMWADG
+16 SLGIWAEE

-31 NFENATGGNVKEVI
+31 NFENATGNAVPEAV
-45 SGGNIVGTLM
+45 SGGTLKGTLQ

-60 ETMGK
+60 EKMGK
-65 YHVLNLGSENGYF
+65 YHVLNLGSANGYF
-78 DMGEGTGKVLAGC
+78 DMGAGAGKVIAGC
-91 SDFSISMYYY
+91 TNFTISMYYY
-101 VNATQDITG
+101 VNANQDISG
-110 LGNFLFTFSN
+110 LGNFLFTFS
-120 NPACTQTEGCYYFYT
+120 TQETCSSDAGCYYFYA
-135 LNTQRVGSSAAGYG
+135 LNSQRFAASQAGYG
-149 SEKSVNA
+149 SESSVNA
-156 TQVSP
+156 NVVSA
-161 KGNWVNVVYVQKGT
+161 KGRWVSVVYVLDGSN
-175 EGTLYVNGQKKA
+175 GTLYVDGQKMLTAPMPKGNE
-187 SATSN
+187 TFSN
-192 KISEIF
+192 
-198 GTEAPKYN
+198 TAPVYN
-206 WIGRSPFDNDVYLK
+206 WIGRSPFAGDAYLA
-220 NTKVADIRIYDG
+220 NTMVADIRIYDK
-232 ALTGSEV
+232 ALTGGEV
-239 TQLALAADDYDNEF
+239 TRLALTADDYDKEF
-253 RHGTQGNLTTLNT
+253 RHGTQGDLTKLNT
-266 TLKEA
+266 TLEEA
-271 STLINGD
+271 STIIKGD

-286 VAMLSDTYEL
+286 VAILSNTYEF

-303 ETLSQFVIDEYVADL
+303 ETLSQFMIDEYVEVL
-318 KAAIQN
+318 KTTIQN
-324 VKATQGMIF
+324 VKATEGLVF

-342 DSSRGFRHPGGLHT
+342 DSNRGFRHPGGLHT

-395 VETIIRGGSSG
+395 VETIIRGGGSG

-511 TWRNWRYDATHGG
+511 TWRNWRYDASHGG

-543 SVGILCNDVF
+543 SVGILCDDVF

-664 QAAYNFDGRDDLPW
+664 QAAYNFDGREDLPW

-696 GGPNGG
+696 EGPNGG
-702 SRGEM
+702 SRGEI

-818 PEGVVDTGNWSWNT
+818 PEGVVDTGKWNWNT
-832 GETTKDITV
+832 GETTKDITI
-841 TTDKSFIYRAT
+841 TTDKSFIYRAI

-861 EQMFSIAVNADCT
+861 EQIFSIAVNADCT
-874 PTTISSSIY
+874 PTTVSSSIY
-883 CNDTWVGATEAVVP
+883 SNDIWVGTTEATVP

-969 LVSDSLDL
+969 LVTDSLSL
-977 IVNQGDALV
+977 TANSNDALV
-986 LYANAPENI
+986 LYAKIPSTI
-995 VNVKYTWSN
+995 VNAKYEWSN
-1004 GTEGKYLDLTEG
+1004 GCTSKYLDLGEG
-1016 LTSGDYT
+1016 LESGDYT
-1023 LYITGENFDQ
+1023 LRVTGEGFDESM
-1033 KLTYHVMVMNENY
+1033 TFHVLVIDEKFVN
-1046 VVLEAG
+1046 LSAG
-1052 KYAIYDVE
+1052 SYAIHDWE
-1060 NDAYLTYKNQGETMP
+1060 NDTYLTYEEGMTMP
-1075 SFTPLVKEDGHYD
+1075 KFESLKGEIDKYD
-1088 ASQVWIAEVKGATTK
+1088 NTQVWKVEPKVSSAYV
-1103 TPKYNFSC
+1103 KYNFIS
-1111 LIGGNTPYLNAT
+1111 LVGGSTPYLNAT
-1123 KMAKKAYFPY
+1123 KMQAKAYQPF
-1133 YIRGLIGSDHVAVR
+1133 YIRGLIGSNHVAIR
-1147 TLTKEEYWKAN
+1147 TLKKEEYWKVN
-1158 ENGVLET
+1158 EQGELNT
-1165 KGTAGLTQFPFVFI
+1165 KGQSGLSVFPFEFI
-1179 PVKDEELPTGI
+1179 PVKEGQI
-1190 TNIGVSEKGEN
+1190 TNGIQDVMDDMNAENVEYFTVAGV
-1201 INTQY
+1201 
-1206 YTVSGVQ
+1206 
-1213 TNGKTKGVYIQKST
+1213 KTDAKAPGVYLKKYTTRS
-1227 DNTGKVIIKKVIK
+1227 GKVVTKKYSK
-1240 R
+1240 

>member
-1 MKKNRLLVVFAALLN
+1 MKRFRLLLMFVALLN
-16 VLGMWADG
+16 ALGIWAEE

-31 NFENATGGNVKEVI
+31 NFENATGNAVPEAV
-45 SGGNIVGTLM
+45 SGGTLKGTLQ

-60 ETMGK
+60 EKMGK
-65 YHVLNLGSENGYF
+65 YHVLNLGSANGYF
-78 DMGEGTGKVLAGC
+78 DMGAGAGKVMAGC
-91 SDFSISMYYY
+91 TNFTISMYYY
-101 VNATQDITG
+101 VNANQDISG
-110 LGNFLFTFSN
+110 LGNFLFTFS
-120 NPACTQTEGCYYFYT
+120 TQETCSSDAGCYYFYA
-135 LNTQRVGSSAAGYG
+135 LNTQRFAASQAGYG
-149 SEKSVNA
+149 SESSVNA
-156 TQVSP
+156 NVVSA
-161 KGNWVNVVYVQKGT
+161 KGRWVSVVYVLDGNN
-175 EGTLYVNGQKKA
+175 GTLYVDGQKMLTAPMPKGNETF
-187 SATSN
+187 SNTS
-192 KISEIF
+192 
-198 GTEAPKYN
+198 PVYN
-206 WIGRSPFDNDVYLK
+206 WIGRSPFAGDAYLA
-220 NTKVADIRIYDG
+220 NTKVADIRIYDK
-232 ALTGSEV
+232 ALTGGEV
-239 TQLALAADDYDNEF
+239 TRLALTADDYDNEF
-253 RHGTQGNLTTLNT
+253 RHGTQGDLTKLNT
-266 TLKEA
+266 TLEEA
-271 STLINGD
+271 STIIKGD

-286 VAMLSDTYEL
+286 VAILSDTYEF

-303 ETLSQFVIDEYVADL
+303 ETLSQFMIDEYVEVL
-318 KAAIQN
+318 KTTIQN
-324 VKATQGMIF
+324 VKATEGLVF

-342 DSSRGFRHPGGLHT
+342 DSNRGFRHPGGLHT

-395 VETIIRGGSSG
+395 VETIIRGGGSG

-511 TWRNWRYDATHGG
+511 TWRNWRYDASHGG

-543 SVGILCNDVF
+543 SVGILCDDVF

-652 YHDNRIA
+652 YHGNRIA

-664 QAAYNFDGRDDLPW
+664 QAAYNFDGREDLPW
-678 VNYHY
+678 ANYHY

-696 GGPNGG
+696 EGPNGG
-702 SRGEM
+702 SRGEI

-818 PEGVVDTGNWSWNT
+818 PEGVVDTGKWNWNT

-841 TTDKSFIYRAT
+841 TTDKSFIYRAI

-874 PTTISSSIY
+874 PTTVSSSIY
-883 CNDTWVGATEAVVP
+883 SNDTWVGTTEATVP

-969 LVSDSLDL
+969 LVTDSLSL
-977 IVNQGDALV
+977 MANSNDALV
-986 LYANAPENI
+986 LYAKVPSTI
-995 VNVKYTWSN
+995 VNAKYEWSN
-1004 GTEGKYLDLTEG
+1004 GCTSKYLDLGEG
-1016 LTSGDYT
+1016 LKSGDYT
-1023 LYITGENFDQ
+1023 LRVTGEGFDESM
-1033 KLTYHVMVMNENY
+1033 TFHVLVIDEKFVN
-1046 VVLEAG
+1046 LSAG
-1052 KYAIYDVE
+1052 NYAIHDWE
-1060 NDAYLTYKNQGETMP
+1060 NDTYLTYEEGMTMP
-1075 SFTPLVKEDGHYD
+1075 KFESLKGEIDKYD
-1088 ASQVWIAEVKGATTK
+1088 NTQVWKVEPKVSSAYV
-1103 TPKYNFSC
+1103 KYNFIS
-1111 LIGGNTPYLNAT
+1111 LVGGSTPYLNAT
-1123 KMAKKAYFPY
+1123 KMQAKAYQPF
-1133 YIRGLIGSDHVAVR
+1133 YIRGLIGSNHVAIR
-1147 TLTKEEYWKAN
+1147 TLKKEEYWKVN
-1158 ENGVLET
+1158 EQGELNT
-1165 KGTAGLTQFPFVFI
+1165 KGQSGLSVFPFEFI
-1179 PVKDEELPTGI
+1179 PVKEGQI
-1190 TNIGVSEKGEN
+1190 TNGIQDVMDDMNAENVEYFTVAGV
-1201 INTQY
+1201 
-1206 YTVSGVQ
+1206 
-1213 TNGKTKGVYIQKST
+1213 KTDAKAPGVYLKKYTTRS
-1227 DNTGKVIIKKVIK
+1227 GKVVTKKYSK
-1240 R
+1240 

>member
-1 MKKNRLLVVFAALLN
+1 MKRFRLLLMFVALLN
-16 VLGMWADG
+16 ALGIWAEE

-31 NFENATGGNVKEVI
+31 NFENATGNAIPEAV
-45 SGGNIVGTLM
+45 SGGTLKGTLQ

-60 ETMGK
+60 EKMGK
-65 YHVLNLGSENGYF
+65 YHVLNLGSANGYF
-78 DMGEGTGKVLAGC
+78 DMGADAGKVMAGC
-91 SDFSISMYYY
+91 TNFTISMYYY
-101 VNATQDITG
+101 VNANQDISG
-110 LGNFLFTFSN
+110 LGNFLFTFS
-120 NPACTQTEGCYYFYT
+120 TQETCSSDAGCYYFYA
-135 LNTQRVGSSAAGYG
+135 LNTQRFAASQAGYG
-149 SEKSVNA
+149 SESSVNA
-156 TQVSP
+156 NVVSA
-161 KGNWVNVVYVQKGT
+161 KGRWVSVVYVQDGSN
-175 EGTLYVNGQKKA
+175 GTLYVDGQKMLTA
-187 SATSN
+187 PMPQGNETFSN
-192 KISEIF
+192 
-198 GTEAPKYN
+198 TAPVYN
-206 WIGRSPFDNDVYLK
+206 WIGRSPFAGDAYLT
-220 NTKVADIRIYDG
+220 NTMVADIRIYDK
-232 ALTGSEV
+232 ALTGGEV
-239 TQLALAADDYDNEF
+239 TRLALTADDYDNEF
-253 RHGTQGNLTTLNT
+253 RHGTQGDLTKLNT
-266 TLKEA
+266 TLEEA
-271 STLINGD
+271 STIIKGD

-286 VAMLSDTYEL
+286 VAILSDTYEF

-303 ETLSQFVIDEYVADL
+303 ETLSQFMIDEYVEVL
-318 KAAIQN
+318 KTTIQN
-324 VKATQGMIF
+324 VKATEGLVF

-342 DSSRGFRHPGGLHT
+342 DSNRGFRHPGGLHT

-395 VETIIRGGSSG
+395 VETIIRGGGSG

-511 TWRNWRYDATHGG
+511 TWRNWRYDASHGG

-543 SVGILCNDVF
+543 SVGILCDDVF

-664 QAAYNFDGRDDLPW
+664 QAAYNFDGREDLPW
-678 VNYHY
+678 ANYHY

-696 GGPNGG
+696 EGPNGG
-702 SRGEM
+702 SRGEI

-818 PEGVVDTGNWSWNT
+818 PEGVVDTGKWNWNT

-841 TTDKSFIYRAT
+841 TTDKSFIYRAI

-874 PTTISSSIY
+874 PTTVSSSIY
-883 CNDTWVGATEAVVP
+883 SNDIWVGTTEATVP

-969 LVSDSLDL
+969 LVTDSLSL
-977 IVNQGDALV
+977 TANSNDALV
-986 LYANAPENI
+986 LYAKVPSTI
-995 VNVKYTWSN
+995 VNAKYEWSN
-1004 GTEGKYLDLTEG
+1004 GCTSKYLDLGEG
-1016 LTSGDYT
+1016 LESGDYT
-1023 LYITGENFDQ
+1023 LRVTGEGFDESM
-1033 KLTYHVMVMNENY
+1033 TFHVLVIDEKFVN
-1046 VVLEAG
+1046 LSAG
-1052 KYAIYDVE
+1052 NYAIHDWE
-1060 NDAYLTYKNQGETMP
+1060 NDTYLTYEEGMTMP
-1075 SFTPLVKEDGHYD
+1075 KFESLKGEIDKYD
-1088 ASQVWIAEVKGATTK
+1088 NTQVWKVEPKVSSAYV
-1103 TPKYNFSC
+1103 KYNFIS
-1111 LIGGNTPYLNAT
+1111 LLGGSTPYLNAT
-1123 KMAKKAYFPY
+1123 KMQAKAYQPF
-1133 YIRGLIGSDHVAVR
+1133 YIRGLIGSNHVAIR
-1147 TLTKEEYWKAN
+1147 TLKKEEYWKVN
-1158 ENGVLET
+1158 EQGELDT
-1165 KGTAGLTQFPFVFI
+1165 KGQSGLSVFPFEFI
-1179 PVKDEELPTGI
+1179 PVKEGQI
-1190 TNIGVSEKGEN
+1190 TNGIQDVMDDMNAENVEYFTVAGV
-1201 INTQY
+1201 
-1206 YTVSGVQ
+1206 
-1213 TNGKTKGVYIQKST
+1213 KTDAKAPGVYLKKYTTRS
-1227 DNTGKVIIKKVIK
+1227 GKVVTKKYSK
-1240 R
+1240 

>member
-1 MKKNRLLVVFAALLN
+1 MKRFRLLLMFVALLN
-16 VLGMWADG
+16 ALGIWAEE

-31 NFENATGGNVKEVI
+31 NFENATGNAVPEAV
-45 SGGNIVGTLM
+45 SGGTLKGTLQ

-60 ETMGK
+60 EKMGK
-65 YHVLNLGSENGYF
+65 YHVLNLGSANGYF
-78 DMGEGTGKVLAGC
+78 DMGAGAGKVIAGC
-91 SDFSISMYYY
+91 TNFTISMYYY
-101 VNATQDITG
+101 VNASQDISG
-110 LGNFLFTFSN
+110 LGNFLFTFS
-120 NPACTQTEGCYYFYT
+120 TQETCSSDAGCYYFYA
-135 LNTQRVGSSAAGYG
+135 LNTQRFAASQAGYG
-149 SEKSVNA
+149 SESSVNA
-156 TQVSP
+156 NVVSA
-161 KGNWVNVVYVQKGT
+161 KGRWVSVVYVLDGSN
-175 EGTLYVNGQKKA
+175 GTLYVDGQKMLTAPMPKGNE
-187 SATSN
+187 TFSN
-192 KISEIF
+192 
-198 GTEAPKYN
+198 TAPVYN
-206 WIGRSPFDNDVYLK
+206 WIGRSPFAGDAYLA
-220 NTKVADIRIYDG
+220 NTKVADIRIYDK
-232 ALTGSEV
+232 ALTGGEV
-239 TQLALAADDYDNEF
+239 TRLALTADDYDNEF
-253 RHGTQGNLTTLNT
+253 RHGTQGDLTKLNT
-266 TLKEA
+266 TLEEA
-271 STLINGD
+271 STIIKGD

-286 VAMLSDTYEL
+286 VAILSDTYEF

-303 ETLSQFVIDEYVADL
+303 ETLSQFMIDEYVEVL
-318 KAAIQN
+318 KTTIQN
-324 VKATQGMIF
+324 VKATEGLVF

-342 DSSRGFRHPGGLHT
+342 DSNRGFRHPGGLHT

-395 VETIIRGGSSG
+395 VENIIRGGGSG

-511 TWRNWRYDATHGG
+511 TWRNWRYDASHGG

-543 SVGILCNDVF
+543 SVGILCDDVF

-664 QAAYNFDGRDDLPW
+664 QAAYNFDGREDLPW
-678 VNYHY
+678 ANYHY

-696 GGPNGG
+696 EGPNGG
-702 SRGEM
+702 SRGEI

-818 PEGVVDTGNWSWNT
+818 PEGVVDTGKWNWNT

-841 TTDKSFIYRAT
+841 TTDKSFIYRAI

-874 PTTISSSIY
+874 PTTVSSSIY
-883 CNDTWVGATEAVVP
+883 SNDTWVGTTEATVP

-969 LVSDSLDL
+969 LVTDSLSL
-977 IVNQGDALV
+977 TANSNDALV
-986 LYANAPENI
+986 LYAKVPSTI
-995 VNVKYTWSN
+995 VNAKYEWSN
-1004 GTEGKYLDLTEG
+1004 GCTSKYLDLGEG
-1016 LTSGDYT
+1016 LESGDYT
-1023 LYITGENFDQ
+1023 LRVTGEGFDESM
-1033 KLTYHVMVMNENY
+1033 TFHVLVIDEKFVN
-1046 VVLEAG
+1046 LSAG
-1052 KYAIYDVE
+1052 NYAIHDWE
-1060 NDAYLTYKNQGETMP
+1060 NDTYLTYEEGMTMP
-1075 SFTPLVKEDGHYD
+1075 KFESLKGEIDKYD
-1088 ASQVWIAEVKGATTK
+1088 NTQVWKVEPKVSSAYV
-1103 TPKYNFSC
+1103 KYNFIS
-1111 LIGGNTPYLNAT
+1111 LVGGSTPYLNAT
-1123 KMAKKAYFPY
+1123 KMQAKAYQPF
-1133 YIRGLIGSDHVAVR
+1133 YIRGLIGSNHVAIR
-1147 TLTKEEYWKAN
+1147 TLKKEEYWKVN
-1158 ENGVLET
+1158 EQGELNT
-1165 KGTAGLTQFPFVFI
+1165 KGQSGLSVFPFEFI
-1179 PVKDEELPTGI
+1179 PVKEGQI
-1190 TNIGVSEKGEN
+1190 TNGIQDVMDDMNAENVEYFTVAGV
-1201 INTQY
+1201 
-1206 YTVSGVQ
+1206 
-1213 TNGKTKGVYIQKST
+1213 KTDAKAPGVYLKKYTTRS
-1227 DNTGKVIIKKVIK
+1227 GKVVTKKYSK
-1240 R
+1240 

>member
-1 MKKNRLLVVFAALLN
+1 MKRFRLLLMFVALLN
-16 VLGMWADG
+16 ALGIWAEE

-31 NFENATGGNVKEVI
+31 NFENATGNAVPEAV
-45 SGGNIVGTLM
+45 SGGTLKGTLQ

-60 ETMGK
+60 EKMGK
-65 YHVLNLGSENGYF
+65 YHVLNLGSANGYF
-78 DMGEGTGKVLAGC
+78 DMGAGAGKVMAEC
-91 SDFSISMYYY
+91 TNFTISMYYY
-101 VNATQDITG
+101 VNANQDISG
-110 LGNFLFTFSN
+110 LGNFLFTFS
-120 NPACTQTEGCYYFYT
+120 TQETCSSDAGCYYFYA
-135 LNTQRVGSSAAGYG
+135 LNSQRFAASQAGYG
-149 SEKSVNA
+149 SESSVNA
-156 TQVSP
+156 NVVSA
-161 KGNWVNVVYVQKGT
+161 KGRWVSVVYVLDGNN
-175 EGTLYVNGQKKA
+175 GTLYVDGQKMLTAPMPKGNE
-187 SATSN
+187 TFSN
-192 KISEIF
+192 
-198 GTEAPKYN
+198 TAPVYN
-206 WIGRSPFDNDVYLK
+206 WIGRSPFAGDAYLA
-220 NTKVADIRIYDG
+220 NTKVADIRIYDK
-232 ALTGSEV
+232 ALTGGEV
-239 TQLALAADDYDNEF
+239 TRLALTADDYDNEF
-253 RHGTQGNLTTLNT
+253 RHGTQGNLTKLNT
-266 TLKEA
+266 TLEEA
-271 STLINGD
+271 STIIKGD

-286 VAMLSDTYEL
+286 VAILSNTYEF

-303 ETLSQFVIDEYVADL
+303 ETLSQFMIDEYVEVL
-318 KAAIQN
+318 KTTIQN
-324 VKATQGMIF
+324 VKATEGLVF

-342 DSSRGFRHPGGLHT
+342 DSNRGFRHPGGLHT

-395 VETIIRGGSSG
+395 VETIIRGGGSG

-511 TWRNWRYDATHGG
+511 TWRNWRYDASHGG

-543 SVGILCNDVF
+543 SVGILCDDVF

-664 QAAYNFDGRDDLPW
+664 QAAYNFDGREDLPW
-678 VNYHY
+678 ANYHY

-696 GGPNGG
+696 EGPNGG
-702 SRGEM
+702 SRGEI

-818 PEGVVDTGNWSWNT
+818 PEGVVDTGKWNWNT

-841 TTDKSFIYRAT
+841 TTDKSFIYRAI

-874 PTTISSSIY
+874 PTTVSSSIY
-883 CNDTWVGATEAVVP
+883 SNDTWVGTTEATVP

-969 LVSDSLDL
+969 LVTDSLSL
-977 IVNQGDALV
+977 MANSNDALV
-986 LYANAPENI
+986 LYAKVPSTI
-995 VNVKYTWSN
+995 VNAKYEWSN
-1004 GTEGKYLDLTEG
+1004 GCTSKYLDLGEG
-1016 LTSGDYT
+1016 LKSGDYT
-1023 LYITGENFDQ
+1023 LRVVGEGGFDESM
-1033 KLTYHVMVMNENY
+1033 TFHVLVIDEKFVN
-1046 VVLEAG
+1046 LSAG
-1052 KYAIYDVE
+1052 NYAIHDWE
-1060 NDAYLTYKNQGETMP
+1060 NDTYLTYEEGMTMP
-1075 SFTPLVKEDGHYD
+1075 KFESLKGEIDKYD
-1088 ASQVWIAEVKGATTK
+1088 NTQVWKVEPKVSSAYV
-1103 TPKYNFSC
+1103 KYNFIS
-1111 LIGGNTPYLNAT
+1111 LVGGSTPYLNAT
-1123 KMAKKAYFPY
+1123 KMQAKAYQPF
-1133 YIRGLIGSDHVAVR
+1133 YIRGLIGSNHVAIR
-1147 TLTKEEYWKAN
+1147 TLKKEEYWKVN
-1158 ENGVLET
+1158 EQGELNT
-1165 KGTAGLTQFPFVFI
+1165 KGQSGLSVFPFEFI
-1179 PVKDEELPTGI
+1179 PVKEGQI
-1190 TNIGVSEKGEN
+1190 TNGIQDVMDDMNAENVEYFTVAGV
-1201 INTQY
+1201 
-1206 YTVSGVQ
+1206 
-1213 TNGKTKGVYIQKST
+1213 KTDAKAPGVYLKKYTTRS
-1227 DNTGKVIIKKVIK
+1227 GKVVTKKYSK
-1240 R
+1240 

>member
-1 MKKNRLLVVFAALLN
+1 MKRFRLLLMFVALLN
-16 VLGMWADG
+16 ALGIWAEE

-31 NFENATGGNVKEVI
+31 NFENATGNAVPEAV
-45 SGGNIVGTLM
+45 SGGTLKGTLQ

-60 ETMGK
+60 EKMGK
-65 YHVLNLGSENGYF
+65 YHVLNLGSANGYF
-78 DMGEGTGKVLAGC
+78 DMGAGAGKVMAEC
-91 SDFSISMYYY
+91 TNFTISMYYY
-101 VNATQDITG
+101 VNASQDISG
-110 LGNFLFTFSN
+110 LGNFLFTFS
-120 NPACTQTEGCYYFYT
+120 TQETCSSDAGCYYFYA
-135 LNTQRVGSSAAGYG
+135 LNTQRFAASQAGYG
-149 SEKSVNA
+149 SESSVNA
-156 TQVSP
+156 NVVSA
-161 KGNWVNVVYVQKGT
+161 KGRWVSVVYVLDGSN
-175 EGTLYVNGQKKA
+175 GTLYVDGQKMLTAPMPKGNE
-187 SATSN
+187 TFSN
-192 KISEIF
+192 
-198 GTEAPKYN
+198 TAPVYN
-206 WIGRSPFDNDVYLK
+206 WIGRSPFAGDAYLA
-220 NTKVADIRIYDG
+220 NTKVADIRIYDK
-232 ALTGSEV
+232 ALTGGEV
-239 TQLALAADDYDNEF
+239 TRLALTADDYDNEF
-253 RHGTQGNLTTLNT
+253 RHGTQGDLTKLNT
-266 TLKEA
+266 TLEEA
-271 STLINGD
+271 STIIKGD

-286 VAMLSDTYEL
+286 VAILSDTYEF

-303 ETLSQFVIDEYVADL
+303 ETLSQFMIDEYVEVL
-318 KAAIQN
+318 KTNIQN
-324 VKATQGMIF
+324 VKATEGLVF

-342 DSSRGFRHPGGLHT
+342 DSNRGFRHPGGLHT

-395 VETIIRGGSSG
+395 VETIIRGGGSG

-511 TWRNWRYDATHGG
+511 TWRNWRYDASHGG

-543 SVGILCNDVF
+543 SVGILCDDVF

-664 QAAYNFDGRDDLPW
+664 QAAYNFDGREDLPW
-678 VNYHY
+678 ANYHY

-696 GGPNGG
+696 EGPNGG
-702 SRGEM
+702 SRGEI

-774 LTPKM
+774 LTPRM

-818 PEGVVDTGNWSWNT
+818 PEGVVDTGKWNWNT
-832 GETTKDITV
+832 GETTKDITI
-841 TTDKSFIYRAT
+841 TTDKSFIYRAI

-874 PTTISSSIY
+874 PTTVSSSIY
-883 CNDTWVGATEAVVP
+883 SNDIWVGTTEATVP

-969 LVSDSLDL
+969 LVTDSLSL
-977 IVNQGDALV
+977 TANSNDALV
-986 LYANAPENI
+986 LYAKIPSTI
-995 VNVKYTWSN
+995 VNAKYEWSN
-1004 GTEGKYLDLTEG
+1004 GCTSKYLDLGEG
-1016 LTSGDYT
+1016 LESGDYT
-1023 LYITGENFDQ
+1023 LRVTGEGGFDESM
-1033 KLTYHVMVMNENY
+1033 TFHVLVIDEKFVN
-1046 VVLEAG
+1046 LSAG
-1052 KYAIYDVE
+1052 NYAIHDWE
-1060 NDAYLTYKNQGETMP
+1060 NDTYLTYEEGMTMP
-1075 SFTPLVKEDGHYD
+1075 KFESLKGEIDKYD
-1088 ASQVWIAEVKGATTK
+1088 NTQVWKVEPKVSSAYV
-1103 TPKYNFSC
+1103 KYNFIS
-1111 LIGGNTPYLNAT
+1111 LVGGSTPYLNAT
-1123 KMAKKAYFPY
+1123 KMQAKAYQPF
-1133 YIRGLIGSDHVAVR
+1133 YIRGLIGSNHVAIR
-1147 TLTKEEYWKAN
+1147 TLKKEEYWKVN
-1158 ENGVLET
+1158 EQGELNT
-1165 KGTAGLTQFPFVFI
+1165 KGQSGLSVFPFEFI
-1179 PVKDEELPTGI
+1179 PVKEGQI
-1190 TNIGVSEKGEN
+1190 TNGIQDVMDDMNAENVEYFTVAGV
-1201 INTQY
+1201 
-1206 YTVSGVQ
+1206 
-1213 TNGKTKGVYIQKST
+1213 KTPGVYLKKYTTRS
-1227 DNTGKVIIKKVIK
+1227 GKVVTKKYSK
-1240 R
+1240 

>member
-1 MKKNRLLVVFAALLN
+1 MKRFRLLLMFVALLN
-16 VLGMWADG
+16 ALGIWAEE

-31 NFENATGGNVKEVI
+31 NFENATGNAVPEAV
-45 SGGNIVGTLM
+45 SGGTLKGTLQ

-60 ETMGK
+60 EKMGK
-65 YHVLNLGSENGYF
+65 YHVLNLGSANGYF
-78 DMGEGTGKVLAGC
+78 DMGAGAGKVMAGC
-91 SDFSISMYYY
+91 TNFTISMYYY
-101 VNATQDITG
+101 VNANQNISG
-110 LGNFLFTFSN
+110 LGNFLFTFS
-120 NPACTQTEGCYYFYT
+120 TQETCSSDAGCYYFYA
-135 LNTQRVGSSAAGYG
+135 LNTQRFAASQAGYG
-149 SEKSVNA
+149 SESSVNA
-156 TQVSP
+156 NVVSA
-161 KGNWVNVVYVQKGT
+161 KGRWVSVVYVLDGNN
-175 EGTLYVNGQKKA
+175 GTLYVDGQKMLTAPMPKGNETF
-187 SATSN
+187 SNTSP
-192 KISEIF
+192 I
-198 GTEAPKYN
+198 YN
-206 WIGRSPFDNDVYLK
+206 WIGRSPFAGDAYLA
-220 NTKVADIRIYDG
+220 NTKVADIRIYDK
-232 ALTGSEV
+232 ALTGGEV
-239 TQLALAADDYDNEF
+239 TRLALTADDYDNEF
-253 RHGTQGNLTTLNT
+253 RHGTQGDLTKLNT
-266 TLKEA
+266 TLEEA
-271 STLINGD
+271 STIIKGD

-286 VAMLSDTYEL
+286 VAILSDTYEF

-303 ETLSQFVIDEYVADL
+303 ETLSQFMIDEYVEVL
-318 KAAIQN
+318 KTTIQN
-324 VKATQGMIF
+324 VKATEGLVF

-342 DSSRGFRHPGGLHT
+342 DSNRGFRHPGGLHT

-395 VETIIRGGSSG
+395 VENIIRGGGSG

-511 TWRNWRYDATHGG
+511 TWRNWRYDASHGG

-543 SVGILCNDVF
+543 SVGILCDDVF

-664 QAAYNFDGRDDLPW
+664 QAAYNFDGREDLPW
-678 VNYHY
+678 ANYHY

-696 GGPNGG
+696 EGPNGG
-702 SRGEM
+702 SRGEI

-818 PEGVVDTGNWSWNT
+818 PEGVVDTGKWNWNT

-841 TTDKSFIYRAT
+841 TTDKSFIYRAI

-874 PTTISSSIY
+874 PTTVSSSIY
-883 CNDTWVGATEAVVP
+883 SNDTWVGTTEATVP

-969 LVSDSLDL
+969 LVTDSLSL
-977 IVNQGDALV
+977 TANSNDALV
-986 LYANAPENI
+986 LYAKVPSTI
-995 VNVKYTWSN
+995 VNAKYEWSN
-1004 GTEGKYLDLTEG
+1004 GCTSKYLDLGEG
-1016 LTSGDYT
+1016 LESGDYT
-1023 LYITGENFDQ
+1023 LRVTGEGFDESM
-1033 KLTYHVMVMNENY
+1033 TFHVLVIDEKFVN
-1046 VVLEAG
+1046 LSAG
-1052 KYAIYDVE
+1052 NYAIHDWE
-1060 NDAYLTYKNQGETMP
+1060 NDTYLTYEEGMTMP
-1075 SFTPLVKEDGHYD
+1075 KFESLKGEIDKYD
-1088 ASQVWIAEVKGATTK
+1088 NTQVWKVEPKVSSAYV
-1103 TPKYNFSC
+1103 KYNFIS
-1111 LIGGNTPYLNAT
+1111 LVGGSTPYLNAT
-1123 KMAKKAYFPY
+1123 KMQAKAYQPF
-1133 YIRGLIGSDHVAVR
+1133 YIRGLIGSNHVAIR
-1147 TLTKEEYWKAN
+1147 TLKKEEYWKVN
-1158 ENGVLET
+1158 EQGELNT
-1165 KGTAGLTQFPFVFI
+1165 KGQSGLSVFPFEFI
-1179 PVKDEELPTGI
+1179 PVKDGQI
-1190 TNIGVSEKGEN
+1190 TNGIQDVMDDMNAENVEYFTVAGV
-1201 INTQY
+1201 
-1206 YTVSGVQ
+1206 
-1213 TNGKTKGVYIQKST
+1213 KTDAKAPGVYLKKYTTRS
-1227 DNTGKVIIKKVIK
+1227 GKVVTKKYSK
-1240 R
+1240 

>member
-1 MKKNRLLVVFAALLN
+1 MKRFRLLLMFVALLN
-16 VLGMWADG
+16 ALGIWAEE

-31 NFENATGGNVKEVI
+31 NFENATGNAVPEAV
-45 SGGNIVGTLM
+45 SGGTLKGTLQ

-60 ETMGK
+60 EKMGK
-65 YHVLNLGSENGYF
+65 YHVLNLGSANGYF
-78 DMGEGTGKVLAGC
+78 DMGAGAGKVMAGC
-91 SDFSISMYYY
+91 TNFTISMYYY
-101 VNATQDITG
+101 VNANQDISG
-110 LGNFLFTFSN
+110 LGNFLFTFS
-120 NPACTQTEGCYYFYT
+120 TQETCSSDAGCYYFYA
-135 LNTQRVGSSAAGYG
+135 LNSQRFAASQAGYG
-149 SEKSVNA
+149 SESSVNA
-156 TQVSP
+156 NVVSA
-161 KGNWVNVVYVQKGT
+161 KGRWVSVVYVLDGSN
-175 EGTLYVNGQKKA
+175 GTLYVDGQKMLTAPMPKGNE
-187 SATSN
+187 TFSN
-192 KISEIF
+192 
-198 GTEAPKYN
+198 TAPVYN
-206 WIGRSPFDNDVYLK
+206 WIGRSPFAGDAYLA
-220 NTKVADIRIYDG
+220 NTMVADIRIYDK
-232 ALTGSEV
+232 ALTGGEV
-239 TQLALAADDYDNEF
+239 TRLALTADDYDNEF
-253 RHGTQGNLTTLNT
+253 RHGTQGDLTKLNT
-266 TLKEA
+266 TLEEA
-271 STLINGD
+271 STIIKGD

-286 VAMLSDTYEL
+286 VAILSDTYEF

-303 ETLSQFVIDEYVADL
+303 ETLSQFMIDEYVEVL
-318 KAAIQN
+318 KTTIQN
-324 VKATQGMIF
+324 VKATEGLVF

-342 DSSRGFRHPGGLHT
+342 DSNRGFRHPGGLHT

-395 VETIIRGGSSG
+395 VENIIRGGGSG

-511 TWRNWRYDATHGG
+511 TWRNWRYDASHGG

-543 SVGILCNDVF
+543 SVGILCDDVF

-664 QAAYNFDGRDDLPW
+664 QAAYNFDGREDLPW
-678 VNYHY
+678 ANYHY

-696 GGPNGG
+696 EGPNGG
-702 SRGEM
+702 SRGEI

-763 GIADEQHRPTL
+763 GLADEQHRPTL

-818 PEGVVDTGNWSWNT
+818 PEGVVDTGKWNWNT
-832 GETTKDITV
+832 GETTKDITI
-841 TTDKSFIYRAT
+841 TTDKSFIYRAI

-874 PTTISSSIY
+874 PTTVSSSIY
-883 CNDTWVGATEAVVP
+883 SNDIWVGTTEATVP

-969 LVSDSLDL
+969 LVTDSLSL
-977 IVNQGDALV
+977 TANSNDALV
-986 LYANAPENI
+986 LYAKVPSTI
-995 VNVKYTWSN
+995 VNAKYEWSN
-1004 GTEGKYLDLTEG
+1004 GCTSKYLDLGEG
-1016 LTSGDYT
+1016 LESGDYT
-1023 LYITGENFDQ
+1023 LRVTGEGFDESM
-1033 KLTYHVMVMNENY
+1033 TFHVLVIDEKFVN
-1046 VVLEAG
+1046 LSAG
-1052 KYAIYDVE
+1052 NYAIHDWE
-1060 NDAYLTYKNQGETMP
+1060 NDTYLTYEEGMTMP
-1075 SFTPLVKEDGHYD
+1075 KFESLKGEIDKYD
-1088 ASQVWIAEVKGATTK
+1088 NTQVWKVEPKVSSAYV
-1103 TPKYNFSC
+1103 KYNFIS
-1111 LIGGNTPYLNAT
+1111 LVGGSTPYLNAT
-1123 KMAKKAYFPY
+1123 KMQAKAYQPF
-1133 YIRGLIGSDHVAVR
+1133 YIRGLIGSNHVAIR
-1147 TLTKEEYWKAN
+1147 TLKKEEYWKVN
-1158 ENGVLET
+1158 EQGELNT
-1165 KGTAGLTQFPFVFI
+1165 KGQSGLSVFPFEFI
-1179 PVKDEELPTGI
+1179 PVKEGQI
-1190 TNIGVSEKGEN
+1190 TNGIQDVMDDMNAENVEYFTVAGV
-1201 INTQY
+1201 
-1206 YTVSGVQ
+1206 
-1213 TNGKTKGVYIQKST
+1213 KTDAKAPGVYLKKYTTRS
-1227 DNTGKVIIKKVIK
+1227 GKVVTKKYSK
-1240 R
+1240 

>member
-1 MKKNRLLVVFAALLN
+1 MKRFRLLLMFVALLN
-16 VLGMWADG
+16 ALGIWAEE

-31 NFENATGGNVKEVI
+31 NFENATGNAVPEAV
-45 SGGNIVGTLM
+45 SGGTLKGTLQ

-60 ETMGK
+60 EKMGK
-65 YHVLNLGSENGYF
+65 YHVLNLGSANGYF
-78 DMGEGTGKVLAGC
+78 DMGAGAGKVIAGC
-91 SDFSISMYYY
+91 TNFTISMYYY
-101 VNATQDITG
+101 VNANQDISG
-110 LGNFLFTFSN
+110 LGNFLFTFS
-120 NPACTQTEGCYYFYT
+120 TQETCSSDAGCYYFYA
-135 LNTQRVGSSAAGYG
+135 LNTQRFAASQAGYG
-149 SEKSVNA
+149 SESSVNA
-156 TQVSP
+156 NVVSA
-161 KGNWVNVVYVQKGT
+161 KGRWVSVVYVLDGNN
-175 EGTLYVNGQKKA
+175 GTLYVDGQKMLTAPMPKGNE
-187 SATSN
+187 TFSN
-192 KISEIF
+192 
-198 GTEAPKYN
+198 TAPVYN
-206 WIGRSPFDNDVYLK
+206 WIGRSPFAGDAYLA
-220 NTKVADIRIYDG
+220 NTKVADIRIYDK
-232 ALTGSEV
+232 ALTGGEV
-239 TQLALAADDYDNEF
+239 TRLALTADDYDNEF
-253 RHGTQGNLTTLNT
+253 RHGTQGNLTKLNT
-266 TLKEA
+266 TLEEA
-271 STLINGD
+271 STIIKGD

-286 VAMLSDTYEL
+286 VAILSNTYEF

-303 ETLSQFVIDEYVADL
+303 ETLSQFMIDEYVEVL
-318 KAAIQN
+318 KTTIQN
-324 VKATQGMIF
+324 VKATEGLVF

-342 DSSRGFRHPGGLHT
+342 DSNRGFRHPGGLHT

-395 VETIIRGGSSG
+395 VETIIRGGGSG

-511 TWRNWRYDATHGG
+511 TWRNWRYDASHGG

-543 SVGILCNDVF
+543 SVGILCDDVF

-664 QAAYNFDGRDDLPW
+664 QAAYNFDGREDLPW
-678 VNYHY
+678 ANYHY

-696 GGPNGG
+696 EGPNGG
-702 SRGEM
+702 SRGEI

-818 PEGVVDTGNWSWNT
+818 PEGVVDTGKWNWNT

-841 TTDKSFIYRAT
+841 TTDKSFIYRAI

-874 PTTISSSIY
+874 PTTVSSSIY
-883 CNDTWVGATEAVVP
+883 CNDTWVGTTEATVP
-897 CGSNVTLNVAGASGW
+897 CGSNVTLNIAGASGW

-969 LVSDSLDL
+969 LVTDSLSL
-977 IVNQGDALV
+977 TANSNDALV
-986 LYANAPENI
+986 LYAKVPSTI
-995 VNVKYTWSN
+995 VNAKYEWSN
-1004 GTEGKYLDLTEG
+1004 GCTSKYLDLGEG
-1016 LTSGDYT
+1016 LESGDYT
-1023 LYITGENFDQ
+1023 LRVTGEGFDESM
-1033 KLTYHVMVMNENY
+1033 TFHVMVIDEKFVN
-1046 VVLEAG
+1046 LSAG
-1052 KYAIYDVE
+1052 NYAIHDWE
-1060 NDAYLTYKNQGETMP
+1060 NDTYLTNEEGMTMP
-1075 SFTPLVKEDGHYD
+1075 KFESLKGEIDKYD
-1088 ASQVWIAEVKGATTK
+1088 NTQVWKVEPKVSSAYV
-1103 TPKYNFSC
+1103 KYNFIS
-1111 LIGGNTPYLNAT
+1111 LVGGSSPYLNAT
-1123 KMAKKAYFPY
+1123 KMQAKAYLPF
-1133 YIRGLIGSDHVAVR
+1133 YIRGLIGSNHVAIR
-1147 TLTKEEYWKAN
+1147 TLKKEEYWKVN
-1158 ENGVLET
+1158 EQGELNT
-1165 KGTAGLTQFPFVFI
+1165 KGQSGLSVFPFEFI
-1179 PVKDEELPTGI
+1179 PVKEGQI
-1190 TNIGVSEKGEN
+1190 TNGIQDVMDDMNAENVEYFTVAGV
-1201 INTQY
+1201 
-1206 YTVSGVQ
+1206 
-1213 TNGKTKGVYIQKST
+1213 KTDAKAPGVYLKKYTTRS
-1227 DNTGKVIIKKVIK
+1227 GKVVTKKYSK
-1240 R
+1240 

>member
-1 MKKNRLLVVFAALLN
+1 MKRFRLLLMFVALLN
-16 VLGMWADG
+16 ALGIWAEE

-31 NFENATGGNVKEVI
+31 NFENATGNAVPEAV
-45 SGGNIVGTLM
+45 SGGTLKGTLQ

-60 ETMGK
+60 EKMGK
-65 YHVLNLGSENGYF
+65 YHVLNLGSANGYF
-78 DMGEGTGKVLAGC
+78 DMGAGAGKVIAGC
-91 SDFSISMYYY
+91 TNFTISMYYY
-101 VNATQDITG
+101 VNANQDISG
-110 LGNFLFTFSN
+110 LGNFLFTFS
-120 NPACTQTEGCYYFYT
+120 TQETCSSDAGCYYFYA
-135 LNTQRVGSSAAGYG
+135 LNSQRFAASQAGYG
-149 SEKSVNA
+149 SESSVNA
-156 TQVSP
+156 NVVSA
-161 KGNWVNVVYVQKGT
+161 KGRWVSVVYVLDGSN
-175 EGTLYVNGQKKA
+175 GTLYVDGQKMLTAPMPKGNE
-187 SATSN
+187 TFSN
-192 KISEIF
+192 
-198 GTEAPKYN
+198 TAPVYN
-206 WIGRSPFDNDVYLK
+206 WIGRSPFAGDAYLA
-220 NTKVADIRIYDG
+220 NTMVADIRIYDK
-232 ALTGSEV
+232 ALTGGEV
-239 TQLALAADDYDNEF
+239 TRLALTADDYDNEF
-253 RHGTQGNLTTLNT
+253 RHGTQGDLTKLNT
-266 TLKEA
+266 TLEEA
-271 STLINGD
+271 STIIKGD

-286 VAMLSDTYEL
+286 VAILSDTYEF

-303 ETLSQFVIDEYVADL
+303 ETLSQFMIDEYVEVL
-318 KAAIQN
+318 KTTIQN
-324 VKATQGMIF
+324 VKATEGLVF

-342 DSSRGFRHPGGLHT
+342 DSNRGFRHPGGLHT

-395 VETIIRGGSSG
+395 VENIIRGGGSG

-511 TWRNWRYDATHGG
+511 TWRNWRYDASHGG

-543 SVGILCNDVF
+543 SVGILCDDVF

-664 QAAYNFDGRDDLPW
+664 QAAYNFDGREDLPW
-678 VNYHY
+678 ANYHY

-696 GGPNGG
+696 EGPNGG
-702 SRGEM
+702 SRGEI

-818 PEGVVDTGNWSWNT
+818 PEGVVDTGKWNWNT

-841 TTDKSFIYRAT
+841 TTDKSFIYRAI

-874 PTTISSSIY
+874 PTTVSSSIY
-883 CNDTWVGATEAVVP
+883 SNDTWVGTTEATVP

-969 LVSDSLDL
+969 LVTDSLSL
-977 IVNQGDALV
+977 TANSNDALV
-986 LYANAPENI
+986 LYAKVPSTI
-995 VNVKYTWSN
+995 VNAKYEWSN
-1004 GTEGKYLDLTEG
+1004 GCTSKYLDLGEG
-1016 LTSGDYT
+1016 LESGDYT
-1023 LYITGENFDQ
+1023 LRVTGEGFDESM
-1033 KLTYHVMVMNENY
+1033 TFHVLVIDEKFVN
-1046 VVLEAG
+1046 LSAG
-1052 KYAIYDVE
+1052 NYAIHDWE
-1060 NDAYLTYKNQGETMP
+1060 NDTYLTYEEGMTMP
-1075 SFTPLVKEDGHYD
+1075 KFESLKGEIDKYD
-1088 ASQVWIAEVKGATTK
+1088 NTQVWKVEPKVSSAYV
-1103 TPKYNFSC
+1103 KYNFIS
-1111 LIGGNTPYLNAT
+1111 LVGGSTPYLNAT
-1123 KMAKKAYFPY
+1123 KMQAKAYQPF
-1133 YIRGLIGSDHVAVR
+1133 YIRGLIGSNHVAIR
-1147 TLTKEEYWKAN
+1147 TLKKEEYWKVS
-1158 ENGVLET
+1158 EQGELDT
-1165 KGTAGLTQFPFVFI
+1165 KGQSGLSVFPFEFI
-1179 PVKDEELPTGI
+1179 PVKEGQI
-1190 TNIGVSEKGEN
+1190 TNGIQDVMDDMNAENVEYFTVAGV
-1201 INTQY
+1201 
-1206 YTVSGVQ
+1206 
-1213 TNGKTKGVYIQKST
+1213 KTDAKAPGVYLKKYTTRS
-1227 DNTGKVIIKKVIK
+1227 GKVVTKKYSK
-1240 R
+1240 

>member
-1 MKKNRLLVVFAALLN
+1 MKRFRLLLMFVALLN
-16 VLGMWADG
+16 ALGIWAEE

-31 NFENATGGNVKEVI
+31 NFENATGNAVPEAV
-45 SGGNIVGTLM
+45 SGGTLKGTLQ

-60 ETMGK
+60 EKMGK
-65 YHVLNLGSENGYF
+65 YHVLNLGSANGYF
-78 DMGEGTGKVLAGC
+78 DMGAGAGKVMAGC
-91 SDFSISMYYY
+91 TNFTISMYYY
-101 VNATQDITG
+101 VNANQNISG
-110 LGNFLFTFSN
+110 LGNFLFTFS
-120 NPACTQTEGCYYFYT
+120 TQETCSSDAGCYYFYA
-135 LNTQRVGSSAAGYG
+135 LNTQRFAASQAGYG
-149 SEKSVNA
+149 SESSVNA
-156 TQVSP
+156 NVVSA
-161 KGNWVNVVYVQKGT
+161 KGRWVSVVYVLDGNN
-175 EGTLYVNGQKKA
+175 GTLYVDGQKMLTAPMPKGNE
-187 SATSN
+187 TFSN
-192 KISEIF
+192 
-198 GTEAPKYN
+198 TAPVYN
-206 WIGRSPFDNDVYLK
+206 WIGRSPFAGDVYLA
-220 NTKVADIRIYDG
+220 NTKVADIRIYDK
-232 ALTGSEV
+232 ALTGGEV
-239 TQLALAADDYDNEF
+239 TRLALTADDYDNEF
-253 RHGTQGNLTTLNT
+253 RHGTQGDLTKLNT
-266 TLKEA
+266 TLEKA
-271 STLINGD
+271 STIIKGD

-286 VAMLSDTYEL
+286 VAILSDTYEF

-303 ETLSQFVIDEYVADL
+303 ETLSQFMIDEYVEVL
-318 KAAIQN
+318 KTTIQN
-324 VKATQGMIF
+324 VKATEGLVF

-342 DSSRGFRHPGGLHT
+342 DSNRGFRHPGGLHT

-395 VETIIRGGSSG
+395 VENIIRGGGSG

-511 TWRNWRYDATHGG
+511 TWRNWRYDASHGG

-543 SVGILCNDVF
+543 SVGILCDDVF

-664 QAAYNFDGRDDLPW
+664 QAAYNFDGREDLPW
-678 VNYHY
+678 ANYHY

-696 GGPNGG
+696 EGPNGG
-702 SRGEM
+702 SRGEI

-818 PEGVVDTGNWSWNT
+818 PEGVVDTGKWNWNT

-841 TTDKSFIYRAT
+841 TTDKSFIYRAI

-874 PTTISSSIY
+874 PTTVSSSIY
-883 CNDTWVGATEAVVP
+883 SNDIWVGTTEATVP

-969 LVSDSLDL
+969 LVTDSLSL
-977 IVNQGDALV
+977 TANSNDALV
-986 LYANAPENI
+986 LYAKVPSTI
-995 VNVKYTWSN
+995 VNAKYEWSN
-1004 GTEGKYLDLTEG
+1004 GCTSKYLDLGEG
-1016 LTSGDYT
+1016 LESGDYT
-1023 LYITGENFDQ
+1023 LRVTGEGFDESM
-1033 KLTYHVMVMNENY
+1033 TFHVLVIDEKFVN
-1046 VVLEAG
+1046 LSAG
-1052 KYAIYDVE
+1052 NYAIHDWE
-1060 NDAYLTYKNQGETMP
+1060 NDTYLTYEEGMTMP
-1075 SFTPLVKEDGHYD
+1075 KFESLKGEIDKYD
-1088 ASQVWIAEVKGATTK
+1088 NTQVWKVEPKVSSAYV
-1103 TPKYNFSC
+1103 KYNFIS
-1111 LIGGNTPYLNAT
+1111 LVGGSTPYLNAT
-1123 KMAKKAYFPY
+1123 KMQAKAYQPF
-1133 YIRGLIGSDHVAVR
+1133 YIRGLIGSNHVAIR
-1147 TLTKEEYWKAN
+1147 TLKKEEYWKVN
-1158 ENGVLET
+1158 EQGELNT
-1165 KGTAGLTQFPFVFI
+1165 KGQSGLSVFPFEFI
-1179 PVKDEELPTGI
+1179 PVKEGQI
-1190 TNIGVSEKGEN
+1190 TNGIQDVMDDMNAENVEYFTVAGV
-1201 INTQY
+1201 
-1206 YTVSGVQ
+1206 
-1213 TNGKTKGVYIQKST
+1213 KTDAKAPGVYLKKYTTRS
-1227 DNTGKVIIKKVIK
+1227 GKVVTKKYSK
-1240 R
+1240 

>member
-1 MKKNRLLVVFAALLN
+1 MKRFRLLLMFVALLN
-16 VLGMWADG
+16 ALGIWAEE

-31 NFENATGGNVKEVI
+31 NFENATGNAVPEAV
-45 SGGNIVGTLM
+45 SGGTLKGTLQ

-60 ETMGK
+60 EKMGK
-65 YHVLNLGSENGYF
+65 YHVLNLGSANGYF
-78 DMGEGTGKVLAGC
+78 DMGAGAGKVIAGC
-91 SDFSISMYYY
+91 TNFTISMYYY
-101 VNATQDITG
+101 VNANQDISG
-110 LGNFLFTFSN
+110 LGNFLFTFS
-120 NPACTQTEGCYYFYT
+120 TQETCSSDAGCYYFYA
-135 LNTQRVGSSAAGYG
+135 LNTQRFAASQAGYG
-149 SEKSVNA
+149 SESSVNA
-156 TQVSP
+156 NVVSA
-161 KGNWVNVVYVQKGT
+161 KGRWVSVVYVLDGNN
-175 EGTLYVNGQKKA
+175 GTLYVDGQKMLTAPMPKGNE
-187 SATSN
+187 TFSN
-192 KISEIF
+192 
-198 GTEAPKYN
+198 TAPVYN
-206 WIGRSPFDNDVYLK
+206 WIGRSPFAGDAYLA
-220 NTKVADIRIYDG
+220 NTMVADIRIYDK
-232 ALTGSEV
+232 ALTGGEV
-239 TQLALAADDYDNEF
+239 TRLALTADDYDKEF
-253 RHGTQGNLTTLNT
+253 RHGTQGDLTKLNT
-266 TLKEA
+266 TLEEA
-271 STLINGD
+271 STIIKGD

-286 VAMLSDTYEL
+286 VAILSNTYEF

-303 ETLSQFVIDEYVADL
+303 ETLSQFMIDEYVEVL
-318 KAAIQN
+318 KTTIQN
-324 VKATQGMIF
+324 VKATEGLVF

-342 DSSRGFRHPGGLHT
+342 DSNRGFRHPGGLHT

-395 VETIIRGGSSG
+395 VETIIRGGGSG

-511 TWRNWRYDATHGG
+511 TWRNWRYDASHGG

-543 SVGILCNDVF
+543 SVGILCDDVF

-664 QAAYNFDGRDDLPW
+664 QAAYNFDGREDLPW

-696 GGPNGG
+696 EGPNGG
-702 SRGEM
+702 SRGEI

-818 PEGVVDTGNWSWNT
+818 PEGVVDTGKWNWNT

-841 TTDKSFIYRAT
+841 TTDKSFIYRAI

-874 PTTISSSIY
+874 PTTVSSSIY
-883 CNDTWVGATEAVVP
+883 CNDTWVGTTEATVP
-897 CGSNVTLNVAGASGW
+897 CGSNVTLNIAGASGW

-969 LVSDSLDL
+969 LVTDSLSL
-977 IVNQGDALV
+977 TANSNDALV
-986 LYANAPENI
+986 LYAKVPSTI
-995 VNVKYTWSN
+995 VNAKYEWSN
-1004 GTEGKYLDLTEG
+1004 GCTSKYLDLGEG
-1016 LTSGDYT
+1016 LESGDYT
-1023 LYITGENFDQ
+1023 LRVTGEGFDESM
-1033 KLTYHVMVMNENY
+1033 TFHVMVIDEKFVN
-1046 VVLEAG
+1046 LSAG
-1052 KYAIYDVE
+1052 NYAIHDWE
-1060 NDAYLTYKNQGETMP
+1060 NDTYLTYEEGMTMP
-1075 SFTPLVKEDGHYD
+1075 KFESLKGEIDKYD
-1088 ASQVWIAEVKGATTK
+1088 NTQVWKVEPKVSSAYV
-1103 TPKYNFSC
+1103 KYNFIS
-1111 LIGGNTPYLNAT
+1111 LVGGSSPYLNAT
-1123 KMAKKAYFPY
+1123 KMQAKAYLPF
-1133 YIRGLIGSDHVAVR
+1133 YIRGLIGSNHVAIR
-1147 TLTKEEYWKAN
+1147 TLKKEEYWKVN
-1158 ENGVLET
+1158 EQGELNT
-1165 KGTAGLTQFPFVFI
+1165 KGQSGLSVFPFEFI
-1179 PVKDEELPTGI
+1179 PVKEGQI
-1190 TNIGVSEKGEN
+1190 TNGIQDVMDDMNAENVEYFTVAGV
-1201 INTQY
+1201 
-1206 YTVSGVQ
+1206 
-1213 TNGKTKGVYIQKST
+1213 KTDAKAPGVYLKKYTTRS
-1227 DNTGKVIIKKVIK
+1227 GKVVTKKYSK
-1240 R
+1240 

>member
-1 MKKNRLLVVFAALLN
+1 MKRFRLLLMFVALLN
-16 VLGMWADG
+16 ALGIWAEE

-31 NFENATGGNVKEVI
+31 NFENATGNAVPEAV
-45 SGGNIVGTLM
+45 SGGTLKGTLQ

-60 ETMGK
+60 EKMGK
-65 YHVLNLGSENGYF
+65 YHVLNLGSANGYF
-78 DMGEGTGKVLAGC
+78 DMGAGAGKVMAEC
-91 SDFSISMYYY
+91 TNFTISMYYY
-101 VNATQDITG
+101 VNASQDISG
-110 LGNFLFTFSN
+110 LGNFLFTFS
-120 NPACTQTEGCYYFYT
+120 TQETCSSDAGCYYFYA
-135 LNTQRVGSSAAGYG
+135 LNTQRFAASQAGYG
-149 SEKSVNA
+149 SESSVNA
-156 TQVSP
+156 NVVSA
-161 KGNWVNVVYVQKGT
+161 KGRWVSVVYVLEGSN
-175 EGTLYVNGQKKA
+175 GTLYVDGQKMLTAPMPKGNE
-187 SATSN
+187 TFSN
-192 KISEIF
+192 
-198 GTEAPKYN
+198 TAPVYN
-206 WIGRSPFDNDVYLK
+206 WIGRSPFAGDAYLA
-220 NTKVADIRIYDG
+220 NTKVADIRIYDK
-232 ALTGSEV
+232 ALTGGEV
-239 TQLALAADDYDNEF
+239 TRLALTADDYDNEF
-253 RHGTQGNLTTLNT
+253 RHGTQGDLTKLNT
-266 TLKEA
+266 TLEEA
-271 STLINGD
+271 STIIKGD

-286 VAMLSDTYEL
+286 VAILSDTYEF

-303 ETLSQFVIDEYVADL
+303 ETLSQFMIDEYVEVL
-318 KAAIQN
+318 KTTIQN
-324 VKATQGMIF
+324 VKATEGLVF

-342 DSSRGFRHPGGLHT
+342 DSNRGFRHPGGLHT

-543 SVGILCNDVF
+543 SVGILCDDVF

-566 AELAKANYPWPWA
+566 AELAKANYPWPWV

-664 QAAYNFDGRDDLPW
+664 QAAYNFDGREDLPW
-678 VNYHY
+678 ANYHY

-696 GGPNGG
+696 EGPNGG
-702 SRGEM
+702 SRGEI

-818 PEGVVDTGNWSWNT
+818 PEGVVDTGKWNWNT

-841 TTDKSFIYRAT
+841 TTDKSFIYRAI

-874 PTTISSSIY
+874 PTTVSSSIY
-883 CNDTWVGATEAVVP
+883 SNDTWVGTTEATVP

-969 LVSDSLDL
+969 LVTDSLSL
-977 IVNQGDALV
+977 TANSNDALV
-986 LYANAPENI
+986 LYAKVPSTI
-995 VNVKYTWSN
+995 VNAKYEWSN
-1004 GTEGKYLDLTEG
+1004 GCTSKYLDLGEG
-1016 LTSGDYT
+1016 LESGDYT
-1023 LYITGENFDQ
+1023 LRVTGEGFDESM
-1033 KLTYHVMVMNENY
+1033 TFHVLVIDEKFVN
-1046 VVLEAG
+1046 LSAG
-1052 KYAIYDVE
+1052 NYAIHDWE
-1060 NDAYLTYKNQGETMP
+1060 NDTYLTYEEGMTMP
-1075 SFTPLVKEDGHYD
+1075 KFESLKGEIDKYD
-1088 ASQVWIAEVKGATTK
+1088 NTQVWKVEPKVSSAYV
-1103 TPKYNFSC
+1103 KYNFIS
-1111 LIGGNTPYLNAT
+1111 LVGGSTPYLNAT
-1123 KMAKKAYFPY
+1123 KMQAKAYQPF
-1133 YIRGLIGSDHVAVR
+1133 YIRGLIGSNHVAIR
-1147 TLTKEEYWKAN
+1147 TLKKEEYWKVN
-1158 ENGVLET
+1158 EQGELNT
-1165 KGTAGLTQFPFVFI
+1165 KGQSGLSVFPFEFI
-1179 PVKDEELPTGI
+1179 PVKEGQI
-1190 TNIGVSEKGEN
+1190 TNGIQDVMDDMNAENVEYFTVAGV
-1201 INTQY
+1201 
-1206 YTVSGVQ
+1206 
-1213 TNGKTKGVYIQKST
+1213 KTDAKAPGVYLKKYTTRS
-1227 DNTGKVIIKKVIK
+1227 GKVVTKKYSK
-1240 R
+1240 